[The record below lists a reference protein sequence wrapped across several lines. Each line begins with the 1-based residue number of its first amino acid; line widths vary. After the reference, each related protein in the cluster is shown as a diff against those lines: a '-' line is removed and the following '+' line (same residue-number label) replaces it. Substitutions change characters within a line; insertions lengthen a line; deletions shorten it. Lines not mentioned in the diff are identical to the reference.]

1 MEKEGITLGL
11 DMGTNSLGWAVV
23 DNSTNDLVSYHG
35 HPMWGVRMFSESSSA
50 EDRRKKRGARR
61 RYQRRRQRILLLREI
76 FQKEICDKDPY
87 FFYRMDQAF
96 YVSDDRTDE
105 GKGYLFE
112 NQKATKDFYNKYPTI
127 WHLRYDLVTNKE
139 KKDIRL
145 VYLAIHHI
153 LKYRGNFLHE
163 GDIEL
168 SAKPNDEL
176 NMFISCISSTY
187 EGNFEKEEDD
197 DNANWEKY
205 FVVEQINDNKFID
218 SLISIIDKYLDRSKK
233 ITEVVDLSKKRYELF
248 ADELI
253 QLVGEPKNILT
264 ELLPD
269 ALFKGTVDLSKNRIY
284 KEIYKN
290 LIDLDKKD
298 LKIIFNS
305 DDFENKISNLSSKL
319 KEISPLI
326 EGLIYLKS
334 IYNNYYFK
342 DFMKGSSSLSEA
354 FIKKYNENKKD
365 LKNLKSYYD
374 KYLSDKKNSMFR
386 DSKVNNNFVNY
397 IGHYSPNEKN
407 PDGKSWSEGE
417 IIKIEKKKSDY
428 SEFLNKLKEDLEDS
442 SLKKYPEAQKEA
454 DGFLKKIE
462 DNTLLQRLNNASNS
476 VIPMQFNKNELIAII
491 NNQKEYYPDLFTYSN
506 IKHIEQIFSFKREY
520 FIGPIDF
527 DKNNKSKFSWVVQK
541 ETALNKKQKIYPW
554 NFYDVVDKKE
564 TQKNFIQ
571 RMLNHC
577 TYLKG
582 ENDYCIPSSSI
593 SYQAFVCLQ
602 YVNKLRDSNNNLIS
616 VDAKQQLFK
625 DLFLS
630 NKTVTAKKIKEWMY
644 QHKLGNTASIPTCN
658 CNMSTYISF
667 KNLNKYKEH
676 EFLRLEQIKEID
688 EIVKLMMIF
697 SDKETRNDILKN
709 DYHFD
714 DEDIKQIKGFN
725 YKNWGRLSDRFLNG
739 IKIEYN
745 DEESNEHREYNSLNN
760 VLWFTNFN
768 LNEILFNSKFNF
780 HDEIEKYNEKQNID
794 FKESDD
800 DFLKNWMEKNLCVSP
815 IWTRSFV
822 QTYKLIKEVNELL
835 KEEGKEIS
843 YYSVECTRENKPD
856 KKGKETCSRYDRLLN
871 IFKDKGF
878 NKEARDQGVNVSTL
892 IKSLQENKDSI
903 NNSDHFL
910 LYFQQLGKDMYTLKP
925 ITDLD
930 EIGTNKAYDID
941 HIYPQSVLKDDSISN
956 RVLTKSTINRDFKKN
971 KFLSDPDCLLKLP
984 KEAFSFYKF
993 LFDNSLISRTKYNRL
1008 TEKDINF
1015 NSLESFIN
1023 RQKVATDQST
1033 KAIIELLKFLETNK
1047 YCERNNGMSRDEAR
1061 KEAEKHIIYS
1071 KAGIVSDFRKRYQ
1084 IYKSRIANNYHHAHD
1099 AYLNAVLGK
1108 TLKDYYDDKKI
1119 YLFGDELK
1127 RRIQKD
1133 GEYTIN
1139 PDNILSKIVRESKDH
1154 RVIWG
1159 GMKEIDFIKNNIQ
1172 NNFDIRETMY
1182 TYYGNTLIGEETVE
1196 GKKGKGKET
1205 IKSLTP
1211 NGNKMDLKKY
1221 GGYKQA
1227 SYPYFYL
1234 IEKNNGKAVICPI
1247 NSFYKDDSKIDRF
1260 IEENFF
1266 TEKEI
1271 MKSKGSNKPL
1281 FTKKLKLKIN
1291 TVILSPK
1298 DDTQHLRK
1306 MYITGSNHFNRDL
1319 HIKNGFDRNFQKED
1333 MQTIH
1338 MITKFIKVYESNDCF
1353 ENCNPRILFGVNEK
1367 SSAYIQLKKAEDCL
1381 LTDEDLKHLY
1391 NSIIEMWNKSIYSN
1405 PTTRNLIDKISC
1417 KYGHWFASEVL
1428 SKEQFINII
1437 YLLNEML
1444 KYLKTND
1451 SSILN
1456 LKTNYLKKGNKND
1469 EKKEKGEDCGEL
1481 SLSINLSK
1489 GMRIVSYSITGFKT
1503 KLLYKQE
1510 EETNKVKK

>member
-1 MEKEGITLGL
+1 MEKKGITLGL

-105 GKGYLFE
+105 GKGYLLE

-168 SAKPNDEL
+168 SAKPKDEL

-187 EGNFEKEEDD
+187 EGGFEREEDD

-205 FVVEQINDNKFID
+205 FAVEQINNDKFID
-218 SLISIIDKYLDRSKK
+218 SLISIIDKYLDRSNK
-233 ITEVVDLSKKRYELF
+233 ITEVVDPSKKRYELF

-253 QLVGEPKNILT
+253 RLVGEPKNILT

-269 ALFKGTVDLSKNRIY
+269 ALFKGTIDLSKNRIY

-290 LIDLDKKD
+290 QIDLDKKD

-342 DFMKGSSSLSEA
+342 DFMEGFSFLSEA
-354 FIKKYNENKKD
+354 FKKKYNENKKD
-365 LKNLKSYYD
+365 LKSLKSYYD

-386 DSKVNNNFVNY
+386 DNKVNNNFVNY

-428 SEFLNKLKEDLEDS
+428 SEFLNKLKEDLGD

-454 DGFLKKIE
+454 DYFLKKIE

-476 VIPMQFNKNELIAII
+476 VIPMQFNKKELDAII
-491 NNQKEYYPDLFTYSN
+491 NNQKEYYPDLFTDNN
-506 IKHIEQIFSFKREY
+506 ISHIEQIFSFKREY

-554 NFYDVVDKKE
+554 NFYYVVDKKE

-630 NKTVTAKKIKEWMY
+630 NKTVTAKGIKEWMY

-667 KNLNKYKEH
+667 KNLNKYKKY

-697 SDKETRNDILKN
+697 SDKETRDDILKN
-709 DYHFD
+709 DYHFG
-714 DEDIKQIKGFN
+714 DEDIKQIKGFS

-780 HDEIEKYNEKQNID
+780 HDEIEKYNENKYID
-794 FKESDD
+794 FKESD
-800 DFLKNWMEKNLCVSP
+800 DFLKNWMEKNVCVSP

-843 YYSVECTRENKPD
+843 YYSVECTRENKSD

-871 IFKDKGF
+871 IFKDKNF

-910 LYFQQLGKDMYTLKP
+910 LYFQQLGKDMYTLEP

-930 EIGTNKAYDID
+930 EIGTNKSYDID
-941 HIYPQSVLKDDSISN
+941 HIYPQSILKDDSISN

-971 KFLSDPDCLLKLP
+971 KFLSDPNCGLKLP
-984 KEAFSFYKF
+984 QEAFSFYKF

-1008 TEKDINF
+1008 TEKEINVD
-1015 NSLESFIN
+1015 SLESFIN

-1047 YCERNNGMSRDEAR
+1047 YCERNNEMSRDEAR

-1071 KAGIVSDFRKRYQ
+1071 KAGIVSDFRKKYQ

-1108 TLKDYYDDKKI
+1108 TLKEYYDDKKI

-1127 RRIQKD
+1127 KRIQND

-1139 PDNILSKIVRESKDH
+1139 PDNILSKRVRESKDH
-1154 RVIWG
+1154 HTIWG
-1159 GMKEIDFIKNNIQ
+1159 GIKEIDFIKNNIQ

-1182 TYYGNTLIGEETVE
+1182 TYYGNTLIGQETVE
-1196 GKKGKGKET
+1196 GKKGQGKET

-1227 SYPYFYL
+1227 SYPFFYL
-1234 IEKNNGKAVICPI
+1234 IEKNNDEAMICPI

-1266 TEKEI
+1266 KKDKKNTD
-1271 MKSKGSNKPL
+1271 KGKPL
-1281 FTKKLKLKIN
+1281 FKKILKLKIN
-1291 TVILSPK
+1291 TVILSSK
-1298 DDTQHLRK
+1298 DDNKHLRK
-1306 MYITGSNHFNRDL
+1306 MYITGSHHFDKDL
-1319 HIKNGFDRNFQKED
+1319 NIKNGFDRNFKKED
-1333 MQTIH
+1333 MRTIH
-1338 MITKFIKVYESNDCF
+1338 MITKFIKVYELNDCF
-1353 ENCNPRILFGVNEK
+1353 ENCNPRIEFGINENIN
-1367 SSAYIQLKKAEDCL
+1367 SYIQLKNGNDCFL
-1381 LTDEDLKHLY
+1381 IDEDIEHLY
-1391 NSIIEMWNKSIYSN
+1391 NSIFELWNKPMYNIA
-1405 PTTRNLIDKISC
+1405 TTRNLIEKISRN
-1417 KYGHWFASEVL
+1417 YDSWFKNRIL
-1428 SKEQFINII
+1428 SKERFINII
-1437 YLLNEML
+1437 YILNEML

-1451 SSILN
+1451 SST
-1456 LKTNYLKKGNKND
+1456 LKLKDNYLKDNKDNK
-1469 EKKEKGEDCGEL
+1469 EKKDKGKDAGDL
-1481 SLSINLSK
+1481 NLGIHLYK
-1489 GMRIVSYSITGFKT
+1489 GMKIVSYSITGFKT
-1503 KLLYKQE
+1503 KVLY
-1510 EETNKVKK
+1510 KVKK

>member
-1 MEKEGITLGL
+1 
-11 DMGTNSLGWAVV
+11 
-23 DNSTNDLVSYHG
+23 
-35 HPMWGVRMFSESSSA
+35 
-50 EDRRKKRGARR
+50 
-61 RYQRRRQRILLLREI
+61 
-76 FQKEICDKDPY
+76 
-87 FFYRMDQAF
+87 
-96 YVSDDRTDE
+96 
-105 GKGYLFE
+105 
-112 NQKATKDFYNKYPTI
+112 
-127 WHLRYDLVTNKE
+127 
-139 KKDIRL
+139 
-145 VYLAIHHI
+145 
-153 LKYRGNFLHE
+153 
-163 GDIEL
+163 
-168 SAKPNDEL
+168 
-176 NMFISCISSTY
+176 
-187 EGNFEKEEDD
+187 
-197 DNANWEKY
+197 
-205 FVVEQINDNKFID
+205 
-218 SLISIIDKYLDRSKK
+218 
-233 ITEVVDLSKKRYELF
+233 
-248 ADELI
+248 
-253 QLVGEPKNILT
+253 
-264 ELLPD
+264 
-269 ALFKGTVDLSKNRIY
+269 
-284 KEIYKN
+284 
-290 LIDLDKKD
+290 
-298 LKIIFNS
+298 
-305 DDFENKISNLSSKL
+305 
-319 KEISPLI
+319 
-326 EGLIYLKS
+326 
-334 IYNNYYFK
+334 
-342 DFMKGSSSLSEA
+342 
-354 FIKKYNENKKD
+354 
-365 LKNLKSYYD
+365 
-374 KYLSDKKNSMFR
+374 MFR
-386 DSKVNNNFVNY
+386 DNKVNNNFVNY

-428 SEFLNKLKEDLEDS
+428 FDFLNT
-442 SLKKYPEAQKEA
+442 LKKDLNSFLQNHPEAQKEA
-454 DGFLKKIE
+454 DYFLKKIE

-476 VIPMQFNKNELIAII
+476 VIPMQFNKKELDAII
-491 NNQKEYYPDLFTYSN
+491 NNQKEYYPDLFTVIN
-506 IKHIEQIFSFKREY
+506 INYIEQIFSFKREY
-520 FIGPIDF
+520 FIDPIDF

-625 DLFLS
+625 ELFLN
-630 NKTVTAKKIKEWMY
+630 NKTVTAKEIKEWMY

-667 KNLNKYKEH
+667 KNLNKYKKY

-709 DYHFD
+709 DYHFG

-739 IKIEYN
+739 IKIEYH

-780 HDEIEKYNEKQNID
+780 HDEIEKYNENRYID

-800 DFLKNWMEKNLCVSP
+800 DFLKNWMEKNVCVSP

-843 YYSVECTRENKPD
+843 YYSVECTRENKSD

-871 IFKDKGF
+871 IFKDKDF
-878 NKEARDQGVNVSTL
+878 NKEARDQGVNISTL

-910 LYFQQLGKDMYTLKP
+910 LYFQQLGKDMYTLEP

-941 HIYPQSVLKDDSISN
+941 HIYPQSILKDDSISN
-956 RVLTKSTINRDFKKN
+956 RVLTKSTINRDLKKN
-971 KFLSDPDCLLKLP
+971 KFLSDPNCGLKLP

-1008 TEKDINF
+1008 TEKEIHVD
-1015 NSLESFIN
+1015 SLESFIN

-1047 YCERNNGMSRDEAR
+1047 YSERNNEMSRDEAR

-1071 KAGIVSDFRKRYQ
+1071 KAGIVSDFRKKYQ

-1108 TLKDYYDDKKI
+1108 TLKEYYDDKKI

-1127 RRIQKD
+1127 KRIQND

-1139 PDNILSKIVRESKDH
+1139 PDNILSERVRESKDH
-1154 RVIWG
+1154 HIIWG
-1159 GMKEIDFIKNNIQ
+1159 GIKEIDFIKNNIQ

-1182 TYYGNTLIGEETVE
+1182 TYYGNTLIGQETVE
-1196 GKKGKGKET
+1196 GKKGQGKET

-1234 IEKNNGKAVICPI
+1234 IEKNNREAMICPI

-1266 TEKEI
+1266 KKDKKNTD
-1271 MKSKGSNKPL
+1271 KGKPL
-1281 FTKKLKLKIN
+1281 FKKILKLKIN

-1298 DDTQHLRK
+1298 DDNKHLRK
-1306 MYITGSNHFNRDL
+1306 MYITGSHHFDKDL
-1319 HIKNGFDRNFQKED
+1319 NIKNGFDRNFKKED
-1333 MQTIH
+1333 MRTIH
-1338 MITKFIKVYESNDCF
+1338 MITKFIKVYELNDCF
-1353 ENCNPRILFGVNEK
+1353 ENCNPRIEFGINENTN
-1367 SSAYIQLKKAEDCL
+1367 SYIQLKNGNDCFL
-1381 LTDEDLKHLY
+1381 IDEDIKHLY
-1391 NSIIEMWNKSIYSN
+1391 NSIFELWNKPMYNIA
-1405 PTTRNLIDKISC
+1405 TTRNLIEKISRN
-1417 KYGHWFASEVL
+1417 YDSWFKNRIL
-1428 SKEQFINII
+1428 SKERFINII
-1437 YLLNEML
+1437 YILNEML

-1451 SSILN
+1451 SST
-1456 LKTNYLKKGNKND
+1456 LKLKDNYLKDNKDNK
-1469 EKKEKGEDCGEL
+1469 EKKDKGKDAGEL
-1481 SLSINLSK
+1481 NFGIHLCK
-1489 GMRIVSYSITGFKT
+1489 GMKIVSYSITGFKT
-1503 KLLYKQE
+1503 KVLY
-1510 EETNKVKK
+1510 KVKK

>member
-1 MEKEGITLGL
+1 MEEKGITLGL

-35 HPMWGVRMFSESSSA
+35 HPMWGVRMFSESSPA

-76 FQKEICDKDPY
+76 FQKEICNKDPY

-105 GKGYLFE
+105 GKGYLLE

-163 GDIEL
+163 GDIKL

-197 DNANWEKY
+197 NANWEKY
-205 FVVEQINDNKFID
+205 FAVEQINNDKFID

-233 ITEVVDLSKKRYELF
+233 ITEVVDPSKKRYELF

-253 QLVGEPKNILT
+253 RLVGEPKNILT

-290 LIDLDKKD
+290 QIDLDKKD

-342 DFMKGSSSLSEA
+342 DFMKGYSSLSEA
-354 FIKKYNENKKD
+354 FIKKYNENKED
-365 LKNLKSYYD
+365 LKSLKNYYD

-386 DSKVNNNFVNY
+386 DNKVNNNFVNY

-428 SEFLNKLKEDLEDS
+428 SEFLNKLKEDLKDS
-442 SLKKYPEAQKEA
+442 LNKYHEAQKEA

-476 VIPMQFNKNELIAII
+476 VIPMQFNKKELVAII
-491 NNQKEYYPDLFTYSN
+491 NNQKEYYPDLFTDSN
-506 IKHIEQIFSFKREY
+506 ISHIEQIFSFKREY

-630 NKTVTAKKIKEWMY
+630 NKTITAKEIKEWMY
-644 QHKLGNTASIPTCN
+644 QHKLGNTASIPPCN

-667 KNLNKYKEH
+667 KNLNKYKKY

-745 DEESNEHREYNSLNN
+745 NEESNEHREYNSLNN

-780 HDEIEKYNEKQNID
+780 HDEIEKYNENQNID

-800 DFLKNWMEKNLCVSP
+800 DFLKKWMEKNVCVSP

-878 NKEARDQGVNVSTL
+878 NKEARDQGINVSTL
-892 IKSLQENKDSI
+892 IKSLQDNKDSI
-903 NNSDHFL
+903 NNSDYFL

-1008 TEKDINF
+1008 TEKEINF

-1047 YCERNNGMSRDEAR
+1047 YCERNNEMSRDEAR

-1127 RRIQKD
+1127 KRIQKD
-1133 GEYTIN
+1133 KEYTIN
-1139 PDNILSKIVRESKDH
+1139 PDNILSENTREAKDH
-1154 RVIWG
+1154 RIIWNG
-1159 GMKEIDFIKNNIQ
+1159 IKEIDLIKNNIQ

-1211 NGNKMDLKKY
+1211 NGNRMDLKKY
-1221 GGYKQA
+1221 GGYKQV

-1234 IEKNNGKAVICPI
+1234 IEKNNREAMICPV
-1247 NSFYKDDSKIDRF
+1247 NSFYKDDNKIDEF
-1260 IEENFF
+1260 IEDNFF

-1306 MYITGSNHFNRDL
+1306 MYITGSNHFNKDL

-1405 PTTRNLIDKISC
+1405 RTTRNLIDKISC

-1451 SSILN
+1451 SSTLN
-1456 LKTNYLKKGNKND
+1456 LKTNYLRKGNKND
-1469 EKKEKGEDCGEL
+1469 EKKEKGEDCGGL

-1503 KLLYKQE
+1503 ELLYKVKE
-1510 EETNKVKK
+1510 KVKE

>member
-1 MEKEGITLGL
+1 
-11 DMGTNSLGWAVV
+11 
-23 DNSTNDLVSYHG
+23 
-35 HPMWGVRMFSESSSA
+35 
-50 EDRRKKRGARR
+50 
-61 RYQRRRQRILLLREI
+61 
-76 FQKEICDKDPY
+76 
-87 FFYRMDQAF
+87 
-96 YVSDDRTDE
+96 
-105 GKGYLFE
+105 
-112 NQKATKDFYNKYPTI
+112 
-127 WHLRYDLVTNKE
+127 
-139 KKDIRL
+139 
-145 VYLAIHHI
+145 
-153 LKYRGNFLHE
+153 
-163 GDIEL
+163 
-168 SAKPNDEL
+168 
-176 NMFISCISSTY
+176 
-187 EGNFEKEEDD
+187 
-197 DNANWEKY
+197 
-205 FVVEQINDNKFID
+205 
-218 SLISIIDKYLDRSKK
+218 
-233 ITEVVDLSKKRYELF
+233 
-248 ADELI
+248 
-253 QLVGEPKNILT
+253 
-264 ELLPD
+264 
-269 ALFKGTVDLSKNRIY
+269 
-284 KEIYKN
+284 
-290 LIDLDKKD
+290 
-298 LKIIFNS
+298 
-305 DDFENKISNLSSKL
+305 
-319 KEISPLI
+319 
-326 EGLIYLKS
+326 
-334 IYNNYYFK
+334 
-342 DFMKGSSSLSEA
+342 MKGSSSLSEA

-365 LKNLKSYYD
+365 LKSLKSYYD

-386 DSKVNNNFVNY
+386 DNKVNNNFVNY

-417 IIKIEKKKSDY
+417 ITKIEKKSDY
-428 SEFLNKLKEDLEDS
+428 FDFLNT
-442 SLKKYPEAQKEA
+442 LKKDLNSSFQNHPEAQKEA
-454 DGFLKKIE
+454 DYFLKKIE

-476 VIPMQFNKNELIAII
+476 VIPMQFNKKELVEII
-491 NNQKEYYPDLFTYSN
+491 NNQKEYYPDLFTDIN
-506 IKHIEQIFSFKREY
+506 ISHIEQIFSFKREY

-625 DLFLS
+625 DLFLN
-630 NKTVTAKKIKEWMY
+630 NKTVTAKEIKEWMY

-667 KNLNKYKEH
+667 KNLNKYKKY

-709 DYHFD
+709 DYHFG

-780 HDEIEKYNEKQNID
+780 HDEIEKYNENKYID

-800 DFLKNWMEKNLCVSP
+800 DFLKNWMEKNVCVSP

-843 YYSVECTRENKPD
+843 YYSVECTRENKSD

-871 IFKDKGF
+871 ILKDKDF

-903 NNSDHFL
+903 NNSNHFL
-910 LYFQQLGKDMYTLKP
+910 LYFQQLGKDMYTLEP

-941 HIYPQSVLKDDSISN
+941 HIYPQSILKDDSISN
-956 RVLTKSTINRDFKKN
+956 RVLTKSTINRDLKKN
-971 KFLSDPDCLLKLP
+971 KFLSDPNCGLKLP

-1008 TEKDINF
+1008 TEKEIHVD
-1015 NSLESFIN
+1015 SLESFIN

-1033 KAIIELLKFLETNK
+1033 KAVIELLKFLETNK
-1047 YCERNNGMSRDEAR
+1047 YCERNNEMSRDEAR

-1071 KAGIVSDFRKRYQ
+1071 KAGIVSDFRKKYQ

-1108 TLKDYYDDKKI
+1108 TLKEYYDDKKI

-1127 RRIQKD
+1127 RRIQND

-1139 PDNILSKIVRESKDH
+1139 PDNILSERVRESKNH
-1154 RVIWG
+1154 HIIWG
-1159 GMKEIDFIKNNIQ
+1159 GIKEIDFIKNNIQ

-1182 TYYGNTLIGEETVE
+1182 TYYGNTLIGQETVE
-1196 GKKGKGKET
+1196 GKKGQGKET

-1234 IEKNNGKAVICPI
+1234 IEKNNGEAMICPI

-1266 TEKEI
+1266 KKDKKNTD
-1271 MKSKGSNKPL
+1271 KGKPL

-1291 TVILSPK
+1291 TVILSPM
-1298 DDTQHLRK
+1298 DDNKHLRK
-1306 MYITGSNHFNRDL
+1306 MYITGSNHFDKDL
-1319 HIKNGFDRNFQKED
+1319 HIKNGFDRNFKKED
-1333 MQTIH
+1333 MRTIH
-1338 MITKFIKVYESNDCF
+1338 MITKFIKVYELNDCF
-1353 ENCNPRILFGVNEK
+1353 ENCNPRIEFGINENTN
-1367 SSAYIQLKKAEDCL
+1367 SYIQLKNGNDCFL
-1381 LTDEDLKHLY
+1381 IDEDIEHLY
-1391 NSIIEMWNKSIYSN
+1391 NSIFELWNKPMYNIA
-1405 PTTRNLIDKISC
+1405 TTRNLIEKISRN
-1417 KYGHWFASEVL
+1417 YDSWFKNRIL
-1428 SKEQFINII
+1428 SKERFINII
-1437 YLLNEML
+1437 YILNEML

-1451 SSILN
+1451 SST
-1456 LKTNYLKKGNKND
+1456 LKLKDNYLKDNKDNKD
-1469 EKKEKGEDCGEL
+1469 NKEKKDKEKDAGDL
-1481 SLSINLSK
+1481 NLGIQLYK
-1489 GMRIVSYSITGFKT
+1489 GMKIVSYSITGFKT
-1503 KLLYKQE
+1503 KVLY
-1510 EETNKVKK
+1510 KVKK

>member
-1 MEKEGITLGL
+1 
-11 DMGTNSLGWAVV
+11 
-23 DNSTNDLVSYHG
+23 
-35 HPMWGVRMFSESSSA
+35 
-50 EDRRKKRGARR
+50 
-61 RYQRRRQRILLLREI
+61 
-76 FQKEICDKDPY
+76 
-87 FFYRMDQAF
+87 
-96 YVSDDRTDE
+96 
-105 GKGYLFE
+105 
-112 NQKATKDFYNKYPTI
+112 
-127 WHLRYDLVTNKE
+127 
-139 KKDIRL
+139 
-145 VYLAIHHI
+145 
-153 LKYRGNFLHE
+153 
-163 GDIEL
+163 
-168 SAKPNDEL
+168 
-176 NMFISCISSTY
+176 
-187 EGNFEKEEDD
+187 
-197 DNANWEKY
+197 
-205 FVVEQINDNKFID
+205 
-218 SLISIIDKYLDRSKK
+218 
-233 ITEVVDLSKKRYELF
+233 
-248 ADELI
+248 
-253 QLVGEPKNILT
+253 
-264 ELLPD
+264 
-269 ALFKGTVDLSKNRIY
+269 
-284 KEIYKN
+284 
-290 LIDLDKKD
+290 
-298 LKIIFNS
+298 
-305 DDFENKISNLSSKL
+305 
-319 KEISPLI
+319 
-326 EGLIYLKS
+326 
-334 IYNNYYFK
+334 
-342 DFMKGSSSLSEA
+342 
-354 FIKKYNENKKD
+354 
-365 LKNLKSYYD
+365 
-374 KYLSDKKNSMFR
+374 
-386 DSKVNNNFVNY
+386 
-397 IGHYSPNEKN
+397 
-407 PDGKSWSEGE
+407 
-417 IIKIEKKKSDY
+417 
-428 SEFLNKLKEDLEDS
+428 
-442 SLKKYPEAQKEA
+442 
-454 DGFLKKIE
+454 
-462 DNTLLQRLNNASNS
+462 
-476 VIPMQFNKNELIAII
+476 
-491 NNQKEYYPDLFTYSN
+491 
-506 IKHIEQIFSFKREY
+506 
-520 FIGPIDF
+520 
-527 DKNNKSKFSWVVQK
+527 
-541 ETALNKKQKIYPW
+541 
-554 NFYDVVDKKE
+554 
-564 TQKNFIQ
+564 
-571 RMLNHC
+571 
-577 TYLKG
+577 
-582 ENDYCIPSSSI
+582 
-593 SYQAFVCLQ
+593 
-602 YVNKLRDSNNNLIS
+602 
-616 VDAKQQLFK
+616 
-625 DLFLS
+625 
-630 NKTVTAKKIKEWMY
+630 
-644 QHKLGNTASIPTCN
+644 
-658 CNMSTYISF
+658 
-667 KNLNKYKEH
+667 
-676 EFLRLEQIKEID
+676 
-688 EIVKLMMIF
+688 
-697 SDKETRNDILKN
+697 
-709 DYHFD
+709 
-714 DEDIKQIKGFN
+714 
-725 YKNWGRLSDRFLNG
+725 
-739 IKIEYN
+739 
-745 DEESNEHREYNSLNN
+745 
-760 VLWFTNFN
+760 
-768 LNEILFNSKFNF
+768 
-780 HDEIEKYNEKQNID
+780 
-794 FKESDD
+794 
-800 DFLKNWMEKNLCVSP
+800 
-815 IWTRSFV
+815 
-822 QTYKLIKEVNELL
+822 
-835 KEEGKEIS
+835 
-843 YYSVECTRENKPD
+843 
-856 KKGKETCSRYDRLLN
+856 
-871 IFKDKGF
+871 
-878 NKEARDQGVNVSTL
+878 
-892 IKSLQENKDSI
+892 
-903 NNSDHFL
+903 
-910 LYFQQLGKDMYTLKP
+910 MYTLKP

-1008 TEKDINF
+1008 TEKEINF

-1047 YCERNNGMSRDEAR
+1047 YCERNNEMSRDEAR

-1099 AYLNAVLGK
+1099 AYLNAMLGK

-1139 PDNILSKIVRESKDH
+1139 PDNILSERIRESKDH

-1451 SSILN
+1451 SSTLN
-1456 LKTNYLKKGNKND
+1456 LKTNYLREGNKND

>member
-1 MEKEGITLGL
+1 
-11 DMGTNSLGWAVV
+11 
-23 DNSTNDLVSYHG
+23 
-35 HPMWGVRMFSESSSA
+35 
-50 EDRRKKRGARR
+50 
-61 RYQRRRQRILLLREI
+61 
-76 FQKEICDKDPY
+76 
-87 FFYRMDQAF
+87 
-96 YVSDDRTDE
+96 
-105 GKGYLFE
+105 
-112 NQKATKDFYNKYPTI
+112 
-127 WHLRYDLVTNKE
+127 
-139 KKDIRL
+139 
-145 VYLAIHHI
+145 
-153 LKYRGNFLHE
+153 
-163 GDIEL
+163 
-168 SAKPNDEL
+168 
-176 NMFISCISSTY
+176 
-187 EGNFEKEEDD
+187 
-197 DNANWEKY
+197 
-205 FVVEQINDNKFID
+205 
-218 SLISIIDKYLDRSKK
+218 
-233 ITEVVDLSKKRYELF
+233 
-248 ADELI
+248 
-253 QLVGEPKNILT
+253 
-264 ELLPD
+264 
-269 ALFKGTVDLSKNRIY
+269 
-284 KEIYKN
+284 
-290 LIDLDKKD
+290 
-298 LKIIFNS
+298 
-305 DDFENKISNLSSKL
+305 
-319 KEISPLI
+319 
-326 EGLIYLKS
+326 
-334 IYNNYYFK
+334 
-342 DFMKGSSSLSEA
+342 
-354 FIKKYNENKKD
+354 
-365 LKNLKSYYD
+365 
-374 KYLSDKKNSMFR
+374 
-386 DSKVNNNFVNY
+386 
-397 IGHYSPNEKN
+397 
-407 PDGKSWSEGE
+407 
-417 IIKIEKKKSDY
+417 
-428 SEFLNKLKEDLEDS
+428 
-442 SLKKYPEAQKEA
+442 
-454 DGFLKKIE
+454 
-462 DNTLLQRLNNASNS
+462 
-476 VIPMQFNKNELIAII
+476 MQFNKKELVAII
-491 NNQKEYYPDLFTYSN
+491 NNQKEYYPDLFTDIN
-506 IKHIEQIFSFKREY
+506 IRHIEQIFSFKREY

-630 NKTVTAKKIKEWMY
+630 NKTVTAKEIKEWMY

-780 HDEIEKYNEKQNID
+780 HDEIEKYNENQNID

-800 DFLKNWMEKNLCVSP
+800 DFLKNWMEKNVCVSP

-892 IKSLQENKDSI
+892 IKSLQDNKDSI

-910 LYFQQLGKDMYTLKP
+910 LYFQQLGKDMYTLEP

-941 HIYPQSVLKDDSISN
+941 HIYPQSILKDDSISN

-1008 TEKDINF
+1008 TEKEIHVD
-1015 NSLESFIN
+1015 SLESFIN

-1047 YCERNNGMSRDEAR
+1047 YCERNNEMSRDEAR

-1127 RRIQKD
+1127 KRIQKD
-1133 GEYTIN
+1133 KEYTIN
-1139 PDNILSKIVRESKDH
+1139 PDNILSENTREAKDH
-1154 RVIWG
+1154 RIIWNG
-1159 GMKEIDFIKNNIQ
+1159 IKEIDLIKNNIQ

-1211 NGNKMDLKKY
+1211 NGNRMDLKKY
-1221 GGYKQA
+1221 GGYKQV

-1234 IEKNNGKAVICPI
+1234 IEKNNREAMICPV
-1247 NSFYKDDSKIDRF
+1247 NSFYKDDNKIDEF
-1260 IEENFF
+1260 IEDNFF

-1306 MYITGSNHFNRDL
+1306 MYITGSNHFNKDL

-1405 PTTRNLIDKISC
+1405 RTTRNLIDKISC

-1451 SSILN
+1451 SSTLN
-1456 LKTNYLKKGNKND
+1456 LKTNYLRKGNKND
-1469 EKKEKGEDCGEL
+1469 EKKEKGEDCGGL

-1503 KLLYKQE
+1503 ELLYKVKE
-1510 EETNKVKK
+1510 KVKE

>member
-1 MEKEGITLGL
+1 MKEKGITLGL

-23 DNSTNDLVSYHG
+23 DNSTNDLVLYHG

-50 EDRRKKRGARR
+50 EDRRKKRLARR

-105 GKGYLFE
+105 GKGYLLE
-112 NQKATKDFYNKYPTI
+112 NQKATTDFYNKYPTI

-139 KKDIRL
+139 KTDIRL

-163 GDIEL
+163 GAIEL
-168 SAKPNDEL
+168 SAKPKDEL

-187 EGNFEKEEDD
+187 EGGFEREEDD

-205 FVVEQINDNKFID
+205 FAVEQINNDKFID

-233 ITEVVDLSKKRYELF
+233 ITEVVDPSKKRYELF

-253 QLVGEPKNILT
+253 RLVGEPKNILS

-269 ALFKGTVDLSKNRIY
+269 ALFKGTVDLSRNRIY

-290 LIDLDKKD
+290 QIDLDKKD

-305 DDFENKISNLSSKL
+305 DDFENKISTLSSKL

-326 EGLIYLKS
+326 EGLIYSKS
-334 IYNNYYFK
+334 IYNYYYFK

-365 LKNLKSYYD
+365 LKSLKSYYD

-386 DSKVNNNFVNY
+386 DNKVNNNFVNY
-397 IGHYSPNEKN
+397 VGHYSPNEKN

-428 SEFLNKLKEDLEDS
+428 FDFLNTLKKDLNSS
-442 SLKKYPEAQKEA
+442 SLQNHPEAQKEA
-454 DGFLKKIE
+454 DYFLKKIE

-476 VIPMQFNKNELIAII
+476 VIPMQFNKKELVEII
-491 NNQKEYYPDLFTYSN
+491 NNQKEYYPDLFTDIN
-506 IKHIEQIFSFKREY
+506 INHIEQIFSFKREY

-630 NKTVTAKKIKEWMY
+630 NKTVTAKEIKEWMY

-667 KNLNKYKEH
+667 KNLNKYKKY

-780 HDEIEKYNEKQNID
+780 HDEIEKYNENKYID
-794 FKESDD
+794 LKESDD
-800 DFLKNWMEKNLCVSP
+800 DFLKNWMEKNVCVSP

-843 YYSVECTRENKPD
+843 YYSVECTRENKSD

-871 IFKDKGF
+871 IFKNKDF

-930 EIGTNKAYDID
+930 EIGTNKTYDID
-941 HIYPQSVLKDDSISN
+941 HIYPQSILKDDSISN
-956 RVLTKSTINRDFKKN
+956 RVLTKSTINRDLKKN
-971 KFLSDPDCLLKLP
+971 KFLSDPNCGLKLT

-1008 TEKDINF
+1008 TEKEIHVD
-1015 NSLESFIN
+1015 SLESFIN

-1047 YCERNNGMSRDEAR
+1047 YCERNNEMSRDEAR

-1071 KAGIVSDFRKRYQ
+1071 KAGIVSDFRKKYQ

-1108 TLKDYYDDKKI
+1108 TLKEYYDDKKI

-1127 RRIQKD
+1127 KRIQND

-1139 PDNILSKIVRESKDH
+1139 PDNILSERVRESKDH
-1154 RVIWG
+1154 HIIWG
-1159 GMKEIDFIKNNIQ
+1159 GIKEIDFIKNNIQ

-1182 TYYGNTLIGEETVE
+1182 TYYGNTLIGQETVE
-1196 GKKGKGKET
+1196 GKKGQGKET

-1221 GGYKQA
+1221 GGYKKA

-1234 IEKNNGKAVICPI
+1234 IEKNNGEAMICPI
-1247 NSFYKDDSKIDRF
+1247 NSFYKDDSRIDRF

-1266 TEKEI
+1266 KKDKKNTD
-1271 MKSKGSNKPL
+1271 KGKPL
-1281 FTKKLKLKIN
+1281 FKKILKLKIN

-1298 DDTQHLRK
+1298 DDNKHLRK
-1306 MYITGSNHFNRDL
+1306 MYITGSHHFDKDL
-1319 HIKNGFDRNFQKED
+1319 NIKNGFDRNFKKED
-1333 MQTIH
+1333 MRTIH
-1338 MITKFIKVYESNDCF
+1338 MITKFIKVYELNDCF
-1353 ENCNPRILFGVNEK
+1353 ENCNPRIEFGINENTN
-1367 SSAYIQLKKAEDCL
+1367 SYIQLKNGNDCFL
-1381 LTDEDLKHLY
+1381 IDEDIKHLY
-1391 NSIIEMWNKSIYSN
+1391 NSIFELWNKPMYNIA
-1405 PTTRNLIDKISC
+1405 TTRNLIEKISRN
-1417 KYGHWFASEVL
+1417 YDSWFKNRIL
-1428 SKEQFINII
+1428 SKERFINII
-1437 YLLNEML
+1437 YILNEML

-1451 SSILN
+1451 SST
-1456 LKTNYLKKGNKND
+1456 LKLKDNYLKDNK
-1469 EKKEKGEDCGEL
+1469 EKKDKGKDAGDL
-1481 SLSINLSK
+1481 NLGINLYK
-1489 GMRIVSYSITGFKT
+1489 GMKIVSYSITGFKT
-1503 KLLYKQE
+1503 KVLYK
-1510 EETNKVKK
+1510 VKN

>member
-1 MEKEGITLGL
+1 MEEKGITLGL

-105 GKGYLFE
+105 GKGYLLE

-163 GDIEL
+163 GAIEL

-187 EGNFEKEEDD
+187 EGGFEREEDD

-218 SLISIIDKYLDRSKK
+218 SLISKIDKYLDRSKK
-233 ITEVVDLSKKRYELF
+233 ITEVVDPSKKRYELF

-253 QLVGEPKNILT
+253 RLVGEPKNILT

-290 LIDLDKKD
+290 QIDLDKKD

-365 LKNLKSYYD
+365 LKSLKSYYD

-386 DSKVNNNFVNY
+386 DNKVNNNFVNY

-417 IIKIEKKKSDY
+417 ITKIEKKSDY
-428 SEFLNKLKEDLEDS
+428 FDFLNT
-442 SLKKYPEAQKEA
+442 LKKDLNSSFQNHPEAQKEA
-454 DGFLKKIE
+454 DYFLKKIE

-476 VIPMQFNKNELIAII
+476 VIPMQFNKKELVEII
-491 NNQKEYYPDLFTYSN
+491 NNQKEYYPDLFTDIN
-506 IKHIEQIFSFKREY
+506 ISHIEQIFSFKREY

-625 DLFLS
+625 DLFLN
-630 NKTVTAKKIKEWMY
+630 NKTVTAKEIKEWMY

-667 KNLNKYKEH
+667 KNLNKYKKY

-688 EIVKLMMIF
+688 EIVKLMMFF

-709 DYHFD
+709 DYHFG

-780 HDEIEKYNEKQNID
+780 HDEIEKYNENKYID

-800 DFLKNWMEKNLCVSP
+800 DFLKNWMEKNVCVSP

-843 YYSVECTRENKPD
+843 YYSVECTRENKSD

-871 IFKDKGF
+871 IFKDKDF

-903 NNSDHFL
+903 NNSNHFL
-910 LYFQQLGKDMYTLKP
+910 LYFQQLGKDMYTLEP

-941 HIYPQSVLKDDSISN
+941 HIYPQSILKDDSISN
-956 RVLTKSTINRDFKKN
+956 RVLTKSTINRDLKKN
-971 KFLSDPDCLLKLP
+971 KFLSDPNCGLKLP

-1008 TEKDINF
+1008 TEKEIHVD
-1015 NSLESFIN
+1015 SLESFIN

-1033 KAIIELLKFLETNK
+1033 KAVIELLKFLETNK
-1047 YCERNNGMSRDEAR
+1047 YCERNNEMSRDEAR

-1071 KAGIVSDFRKRYQ
+1071 KAGIVSDFRKKYQ

-1108 TLKDYYDDKKI
+1108 TLKEYYDDKKI

-1127 RRIQKD
+1127 RRIQND

-1139 PDNILSKIVRESKDH
+1139 PDNILSERVRESKNH
-1154 RVIWG
+1154 HIIWG
-1159 GMKEIDFIKNNIQ
+1159 GIKEIDFIKNNIQ

-1182 TYYGNTLIGEETVE
+1182 TYYGNTLIGQETVE
-1196 GKKGKGKET
+1196 GKKGQGKET

-1234 IEKNNGKAVICPI
+1234 IEKNNGEAMICPI

-1266 TEKEI
+1266 KKDKKNTD
-1271 MKSKGSNKPL
+1271 KGKPL

-1298 DDTQHLRK
+1298 DDNKHLRK
-1306 MYITGSNHFNRDL
+1306 MYITGSNHFDKDL
-1319 HIKNGFDRNFQKED
+1319 HIKNGFDRNFKKED
-1333 MQTIH
+1333 MRTIH
-1338 MITKFIKVYESNDCF
+1338 MITKFIKVYELNDCF
-1353 ENCNPRILFGVNEK
+1353 ENCNPRIEFGINENTN
-1367 SSAYIQLKKAEDCL
+1367 SYIQLKNGNDCFL
-1381 LTDEDLKHLY
+1381 IDEDIEHLY
-1391 NSIIEMWNKSIYSN
+1391 NSIFELWNKPMYNIA
-1405 PTTRNLIDKISC
+1405 TTRNLIEKISRN
-1417 KYGHWFASEVL
+1417 YDSWFKNRIL
-1428 SKEQFINII
+1428 SKERFINII
-1437 YLLNEML
+1437 YILNEML

-1451 SSILN
+1451 SST
-1456 LKTNYLKKGNKND
+1456 LKLKDNYLKDNKDNKD
-1469 EKKEKGEDCGEL
+1469 NKEKKDKGKDAGDL
-1481 SLSINLSK
+1481 NLGIQLYK
-1489 GMRIVSYSITGFKT
+1489 GMKIVSYSITGFKT
-1503 KLLYKQE
+1503 KVLY
-1510 EETNKVKK
+1510 KVKK

>member
-1 MEKEGITLGL
+1 MKEKAITLGL

-50 EDRRKKRGARR
+50 EDRRKKRVARR

-105 GKGYLFE
+105 GKGYLLE

-163 GDIEL
+163 GAIEL

-187 EGNFEKEEDD
+187 EGGFEKEEDD

-205 FVVEQINDNKFID
+205 FVVEQINNDKFID

-233 ITEVVDLSKKRYELF
+233 ITEVVDPSKKRYELF
-248 ADELI
+248 ANELI
-253 QLVGEPKNILT
+253 RLVGEPKNILT

-269 ALFKGTVDLSKNRIY
+269 ALFKGTIDLSKNRIY

-290 LIDLDKKD
+290 QIDLDKKD

-326 EGLIYLKS
+326 EGLINLKS

-365 LKNLKSYYD
+365 LKSLKSYYD

-386 DSKVNNNFVNY
+386 DNKVNNNFVNY

-417 IIKIEKKKSDY
+417 LIKIEKRKSDY
-428 SEFLNKLKEDLEDS
+428 FDFLNTLKKDLTSS
-442 SLKKYPEAQKEA
+442 SLQNHPEAQKEA
-454 DGFLKKIE
+454 DYFLKKIE

-476 VIPMQFNKNELIAII
+476 VIPMQFNKKELVEII
-491 NNQKEYYPDLFTYSN
+491 NNQKEYYPDLFTDIN
-506 IKHIEQIFSFKREY
+506 ISHIEQIFSFKREY

-630 NKTVTAKKIKEWMY
+630 NKTVTAKGIKEWMY

-667 KNLNKYKEH
+667 KNLNKYKKY

-709 DYHFD
+709 DYHFG
-714 DEDIKQIKGFN
+714 DEDIKQIKGFS

-768 LNEILFNSKFNF
+768 LNEILFNSRFNF
-780 HDEIEKYNEKQNID
+780 HDEIEKYNENKYID
-794 FKESDD
+794 LKESDD
-800 DFLKNWMEKNLCVSP
+800 DFLKNWMEKNVCVSP

-843 YYSVECTRENKPD
+843 YYSVECTRENKSD

-871 IFKDKGF
+871 IFKGKDF
-878 NKEARDQGVNVSTL
+878 NKEARDQGINVSTL

-910 LYFQQLGKDMYTLKP
+910 LYFQQLGKDMYTLEP

-941 HIYPQSVLKDDSISN
+941 HIYPQSILKDDSISN

-971 KFLSDPDCLLKLP
+971 KFLSDPNCGLKLT

-1008 TEKDINF
+1008 TEKEINVD
-1015 NSLESFIN
+1015 SLESFIN

-1047 YCERNNGMSRDEAR
+1047 YCERNNEMSRDEAR

-1071 KAGIVSDFRKRYQ
+1071 KAGIVSDFRKKYQ

-1108 TLKDYYDDKKI
+1108 TLKEYYDDKKI

-1127 RRIQKD
+1127 KRIQND

-1139 PDNILSKIVRESKDH
+1139 PDNILSKRVRESKDH
-1154 RVIWG
+1154 HIIWG
-1159 GMKEIDFIKNNIQ
+1159 GIKEIDFIKNNIQ

-1182 TYYGNTLIGEETVE
+1182 TYYGNTLIGQETVE
-1196 GKKGKGKET
+1196 GKKGQGKET

-1234 IEKNNGKAVICPI
+1234 IEKNNGEAMICPI

-1266 TEKEI
+1266 KKDKKNTD
-1271 MKSKGSNKPL
+1271 KGKPL
-1281 FTKKLKLKIN
+1281 FKKILKLKIN

-1298 DDTQHLRK
+1298 DDNKHLRK
-1306 MYITGSNHFNRDL
+1306 MYITGSNHFDKDL
-1319 HIKNGFDRNFQKED
+1319 HIKNGFDRNFKKED
-1333 MQTIH
+1333 MRTIH
-1338 MITKFIKVYESNDCF
+1338 MITKFIKVYELNDCF
-1353 ENCNPRILFGVNEK
+1353 ENCNPRIEFGINENTN
-1367 SSAYIQLKKAEDCL
+1367 SYIQLKNGNDCFL
-1381 LTDEDLKHLY
+1381 IDEDIEHLY
-1391 NSIIEMWNKSIYSN
+1391 NSIFELWNKPMYNIT
-1405 PTTRNLIDKISC
+1405 TTRTLIEKISRN
-1417 KYGHWFASEVL
+1417 YDSWFKNRIL
-1428 SKEQFINII
+1428 SKERFINII
-1437 YLLNEML
+1437 YILNEML

-1451 SSILN
+1451 SST
-1456 LKTNYLKKGNKND
+1456 LKLKDNYLKDNKDNK
-1469 EKKEKGEDCGEL
+1469 EKKDKGKDAGDL
-1481 SLSINLSK
+1481 NLGIHLYK
-1489 GMRIVSYSITGFKT
+1489 GMKIVSYSITGFKT
-1503 KLLYKQE
+1503 KVLY
-1510 EETNKVKK
+1510 KVKK

>member
-1 MEKEGITLGL
+1 MEKKGITLGL

-105 GKGYLFE
+105 GKGYLLE

-168 SAKPNDEL
+168 SAKPKDEL

-187 EGNFEKEEDD
+187 EGGFEREEDD

-205 FVVEQINDNKFID
+205 FAVEQINNDKFID
-218 SLISIIDKYLDRSKK
+218 SLISIIDKYLDRSNK
-233 ITEVVDLSKKRYELF
+233 ITEVVDPSKKRYELF

-253 QLVGEPKNILT
+253 RLVGEPKNILT

-269 ALFKGTVDLSKNRIY
+269 ALFKGTIDLSKNRIY

-290 LIDLDKKD
+290 QIDLDKKD

-342 DFMKGSSSLSEA
+342 DFMEGSSFLSEA
-354 FIKKYNENKKD
+354 FKKKYNENKKD
-365 LKNLKSYYD
+365 LKSLKSYYD

-386 DSKVNNNFVNY
+386 DNKVNNNFVNY

-428 SEFLNKLKEDLEDS
+428 FDFLNT
-442 SLKKYPEAQKEA
+442 LKKDLNSFLENHPEAQKEA
-454 DGFLKKIE
+454 DYFLKKIE

-476 VIPMQFNKNELIAII
+476 VIPMQFNKKELDAII
-491 NNQKEYYPDLFTYSN
+491 NNQKEYYPDLFTDNN
-506 IKHIEQIFSFKREY
+506 ISHIEQIFSFKREY

-554 NFYDVVDKKE
+554 NFYYVVDKKE

-630 NKTVTAKKIKEWMY
+630 NKTVTAKGIKEWMY

-667 KNLNKYKEH
+667 KNLNKYKKY

-697 SDKETRNDILKN
+697 SDKETRDDILKN
-709 DYHFD
+709 DYHFG
-714 DEDIKQIKGFN
+714 DEDIKQIKGFS

-780 HDEIEKYNEKQNID
+780 HDEIEKYNENKYID
-794 FKESDD
+794 FKESD
-800 DFLKNWMEKNLCVSP
+800 DFLKNWMEKNVCVSP

-843 YYSVECTRENKPD
+843 YYSVECTRENKSD

-871 IFKDKGF
+871 IFKDKDF

-910 LYFQQLGKDMYTLKP
+910 LYFQQLGKDMYTLEP

-930 EIGTNKAYDID
+930 EIGTNKSYDID
-941 HIYPQSVLKDDSISN
+941 HIYPQSILKDDSISN

-971 KFLSDPDCLLKLP
+971 KFLSDPNCGLKLP
-984 KEAFSFYKF
+984 QEAFSFYKF

-1008 TEKDINF
+1008 TEKEINVD
-1015 NSLESFIN
+1015 SLESFIN

-1047 YCERNNGMSRDEAR
+1047 YCERNNEMSRDEAR

-1071 KAGIVSDFRKRYQ
+1071 KAGIVSDFRKKYQ

-1108 TLKDYYDDKKI
+1108 TLKEYYDDKKI

-1127 RRIQKD
+1127 KRIQND

-1139 PDNILSKIVRESKDH
+1139 PDNILSKRVRESKDH
-1154 RVIWG
+1154 HTIWG
-1159 GMKEIDFIKNNIQ
+1159 GIKEIDFIKNNIQ

-1182 TYYGNTLIGEETVE
+1182 TYYGNTLIGQETVE
-1196 GKKGKGKET
+1196 GKKGQGKET

-1227 SYPYFYL
+1227 SYPFFYL
-1234 IEKNNGKAVICPI
+1234 IEKNNDEAMICPI

-1266 TEKEI
+1266 KKDKKNTD
-1271 MKSKGSNKPL
+1271 KGKPL
-1281 FTKKLKLKIN
+1281 FKKILKLKIN
-1291 TVILSPK
+1291 TVILSSK
-1298 DDTQHLRK
+1298 DDNKHLRK
-1306 MYITGSNHFNRDL
+1306 MYITGSHHFDKDL
-1319 HIKNGFDRNFQKED
+1319 NIKNGFDRNFKKED
-1333 MQTIH
+1333 MRTIH
-1338 MITKFIKVYESNDCF
+1338 MITKFIKVYELNDCF
-1353 ENCNPRILFGVNEK
+1353 ENCNPRIEFGINENIN
-1367 SSAYIQLKKAEDCL
+1367 SYIQLKNGNDCFL
-1381 LTDEDLKHLY
+1381 IDEDIEHLY
-1391 NSIIEMWNKSIYSN
+1391 NSIFELWNKPMYNIA
-1405 PTTRNLIDKISC
+1405 TTRNLIEKISRN
-1417 KYGHWFASEVL
+1417 YDSWFKNRIL
-1428 SKEQFINII
+1428 SKERFINII
-1437 YLLNEML
+1437 YILNEML

-1451 SSILN
+1451 SST
-1456 LKTNYLKKGNKND
+1456 LKLKDNYLKDNKDNK
-1469 EKKEKGEDCGEL
+1469 EKKDKGKDAGDL
-1481 SLSINLSK
+1481 NLGIHLYK
-1489 GMRIVSYSITGFKT
+1489 GMKIVSYSITGFKT
-1503 KLLYKQE
+1503 KVLY
-1510 EETNKVKK
+1510 KVKK

>member
-1 MEKEGITLGL
+1 MEEKGITLGL

-105 GKGYLFE
+105 GKGYLLE

-197 DNANWEKY
+197 DNANWDKY
-205 FVVEQINDNKFID
+205 FVVEQINNDKFID
-218 SLISIIDKYLDRSKK
+218 SLISIIDNYLDRSKK
-233 ITEVVDLSKKRYELF
+233 LTVVDPSKKRYELF

-264 ELLPD
+264 EFLPD
-269 ALFKGTVDLSKNRIY
+269 ALFKGTLDLSKNRIY

-290 LIDLDKKD
+290 QVDLDKKD

-342 DFMKGSSSLSEA
+342 DFMKGSSYLSEA

-386 DSKVNNNFVNY
+386 ESKVNNNFVNY

-428 SEFLNKLKEDLEDS
+428 FDFLNTLKKDLNS
-442 SLKKYPEAQKEA
+442 SLPNHPEAQKEA
-454 DGFLKKIE
+454 DYFLKKIE

-476 VIPMQFNKNELIAII
+476 VIPMQFNKKELIEII
-491 NNQKEYYPDLFTYSN
+491 NNQKEYYPDLFTDIN
-506 IKHIEQIFSFKREY
+506 ISHIEQIFSFKREY

-541 ETALNKKQKIYPW
+541 ETALNEKQKIYPW

-630 NKTVTAKKIKEWMY
+630 NKTVTAKEIKEWMY
-644 QHKLGNTASIPTCN
+644 QHKFGNTASIPTCN

-667 KNLNKYKEH
+667 KNLNKYKKY

-800 DFLKNWMEKNLCVSP
+800 DFLKNWMEKNVCVSP

-843 YYSVECTRENKPD
+843 YYSVECTRENKSD

-871 IFKDKGF
+871 IFKDKDF

-910 LYFQQLGKDMYTLKP
+910 LYFQQLGKDMYTLEP

-941 HIYPQSVLKDDSISN
+941 HIYPQSILKDDSISN

-971 KFLSDPDCLLKLP
+971 KFLSDPNCGLKLP

-1008 TEKDINF
+1008 TEKEIHVD
-1015 NSLESFIN
+1015 SLESFIN

-1047 YCERNNGMSRDEAR
+1047 YCERNNEMSRDEAR

-1071 KAGIVSDFRKRYQ
+1071 KAGIVSDFRKKYQ

-1108 TLKDYYDDKKI
+1108 TLKEYYDDKKI

-1127 RRIQKD
+1127 KRIQND

-1139 PDNILSKIVRESKDH
+1139 PDNILSKRVRESKDH
-1154 RVIWG
+1154 HIIWG
-1159 GMKEIDFIKNNIQ
+1159 GIKEIDFIKNNIQ

-1182 TYYGNTLIGEETVE
+1182 TYYGNTLIGQETVE
-1196 GKKGKGKET
+1196 GKKGQGKET

-1234 IEKNNGKAVICPI
+1234 IEKNNGEAMICPI

-1266 TEKEI
+1266 KKDKKNTD
-1271 MKSKGSNKPL
+1271 KGKPL
-1281 FTKKLKLKIN
+1281 FKKILKLKIN

-1298 DDTQHLRK
+1298 DDNKHLRK
-1306 MYITGSNHFNRDL
+1306 MYITGSHHFDKDL
-1319 HIKNGFDRNFQKED
+1319 NIKNGFDRNFKKED
-1333 MQTIH
+1333 MRTIH
-1338 MITKFIKVYESNDCF
+1338 MITKFIKVYELNDCF
-1353 ENCNPRILFGVNEK
+1353 ENCNPRIEFGINENTN
-1367 SSAYIQLKKAEDCL
+1367 SYIQLKNGNDCFL
-1381 LTDEDLKHLY
+1381 IDEDIEHLY
-1391 NSIIEMWNKSIYSN
+1391 NSIFELWNKPIYN
-1405 PTTRNLIDKISC
+1405 IATTRNLIEKISRN
-1417 KYGHWFASEVL
+1417 YDSWFKNRIL
-1428 SKEQFINII
+1428 SKERFINII
-1437 YLLNEML
+1437 YILNEML

-1451 SSILN
+1451 SST
-1456 LKTNYLKKGNKND
+1456 LKLKDNYLKDNKDNK
-1469 EKKEKGEDCGEL
+1469 EKKDKGKDAGDL
-1481 SLSINLSK
+1481 NLGIHLYK
-1489 GMRIVSYSITGFKT
+1489 GMKIVSYSITGFKT
-1503 KLLYKQE
+1503 KVLY
-1510 EETNKVKK
+1510 KVKK

>member
-1 MEKEGITLGL
+1 
-11 DMGTNSLGWAVV
+11 
-23 DNSTNDLVSYHG
+23 
-35 HPMWGVRMFSESSSA
+35 
-50 EDRRKKRGARR
+50 
-61 RYQRRRQRILLLREI
+61 
-76 FQKEICDKDPY
+76 
-87 FFYRMDQAF
+87 
-96 YVSDDRTDE
+96 
-105 GKGYLFE
+105 
-112 NQKATKDFYNKYPTI
+112 
-127 WHLRYDLVTNKE
+127 
-139 KKDIRL
+139 
-145 VYLAIHHI
+145 
-153 LKYRGNFLHE
+153 
-163 GDIEL
+163 
-168 SAKPNDEL
+168 
-176 NMFISCISSTY
+176 
-187 EGNFEKEEDD
+187 
-197 DNANWEKY
+197 
-205 FVVEQINDNKFID
+205 
-218 SLISIIDKYLDRSKK
+218 
-233 ITEVVDLSKKRYELF
+233 
-248 ADELI
+248 
-253 QLVGEPKNILT
+253 
-264 ELLPD
+264 
-269 ALFKGTVDLSKNRIY
+269 
-284 KEIYKN
+284 
-290 LIDLDKKD
+290 
-298 LKIIFNS
+298 
-305 DDFENKISNLSSKL
+305 
-319 KEISPLI
+319 
-326 EGLIYLKS
+326 
-334 IYNNYYFK
+334 
-342 DFMKGSSSLSEA
+342 MKGSSSLSEA

-365 LKNLKSYYD
+365 LKSLKSYYD

-428 SEFLNKLKEDLEDS
+428 FDFLNT
-442 SLKKYPEAQKEA
+442 LKKDLNSPLQNHPEAQKEA
-454 DGFLKKIE
+454 VYFLKKIE

-476 VIPMQFNKNELIAII
+476 VIPMQFNKKELVEII
-491 NNQKEYYPDLFTYSN
+491 NNQKEYYPDLFTDIN
-506 IKHIEQIFSFKREY
+506 ISHIEQIFSFKREY

-630 NKTVTAKKIKEWMY
+630 NKTVTAKEIKEWMY

-667 KNLNKYKEH
+667 KNLNKYKKY

-745 DEESNEHREYNSLNN
+745 DEEANEHREYNSLNN

-768 LNEILFNSKFNF
+768 LNEILFNPKFNF

-800 DFLKNWMEKNLCVSP
+800 DFLENWMEKNVCVSP

-843 YYSVECTRENKPD
+843 YYSVECTRENKFD

-871 IFKDKGF
+871 IFKDKDF

-910 LYFQQLGKDMYTLKP
+910 LYFQQLGKDMYTLEP

-941 HIYPQSVLKDDSISN
+941 HIYPQSILKDDSISN

-971 KFLSDPDCLLKLP
+971 KFLSDPNCGLKLP

-1008 TEKDINF
+1008 TEKEIHVD
-1015 NSLESFIN
+1015 SLESFIN

-1047 YCERNNGMSRDEAR
+1047 YCERNNEMSRDEAR

-1071 KAGIVSDFRKRYQ
+1071 KAGIVSDFRKKYQ

-1108 TLKDYYDDKKI
+1108 TLKEYYDDKKI

-1127 RRIQKD
+1127 KRIQND

-1139 PDNILSKIVRESKDH
+1139 PDNILSKRVRESKDH
-1154 RVIWG
+1154 HIIWG
-1159 GMKEIDFIKNNIQ
+1159 GIKEIDFIKNNIQ

-1182 TYYGNTLIGEETVE
+1182 TYYGNTLIGQETVE
-1196 GKKGKGKET
+1196 GKKGQGKET

-1234 IEKNNGKAVICPI
+1234 IEKNNGEAMICPI

-1266 TEKEI
+1266 KKDKKNTD
-1271 MKSKGSNKPL
+1271 KGKPL
-1281 FTKKLKLKIN
+1281 FKKILKLKIN

-1298 DDTQHLRK
+1298 DDNKHLRK
-1306 MYITGSNHFNRDL
+1306 MYITGSHHFDKDL
-1319 HIKNGFDRNFQKED
+1319 NIKNGFDRNFKKED
-1333 MQTIH
+1333 MRTIH
-1338 MITKFIKVYESNDCF
+1338 MITKFIKVYELNDCF
-1353 ENCNPRILFGVNEK
+1353 ENCNPRIEFGINENTN
-1367 SSAYIQLKKAEDCL
+1367 SYIQLKNGNDCFL
-1381 LTDEDLKHLY
+1381 IDEDIEHLY
-1391 NSIIEMWNKSIYSN
+1391 NSIFELWNKPIYN
-1405 PTTRNLIDKISC
+1405 IATTRNLIEKISRN
-1417 KYGHWFASEVL
+1417 YDSWFKNRIL
-1428 SKEQFINII
+1428 SKERFINII
-1437 YLLNEML
+1437 YILNEML

-1451 SSILN
+1451 SST
-1456 LKTNYLKKGNKND
+1456 LKLKDNYLKDNKDNK
-1469 EKKEKGEDCGEL
+1469 EKKDKGKDAGDL
-1481 SLSINLSK
+1481 NLGIHLYK
-1489 GMRIVSYSITGFKT
+1489 GMKIVSYSITGFKT
-1503 KLLYKQE
+1503 KVLY
-1510 EETNKVKK
+1510 KVKK

>member
-1 MEKEGITLGL
+1 MEKKGITLGL

-50 EDRRKKRGARR
+50 KDRRKKRGARR

-76 FQKEICDKDPY
+76 FQKETCDKDPY

-105 GKGYLFE
+105 GKGYLLE

-163 GDIEL
+163 GAIEL

-197 DNANWEKY
+197 DNANWDKY
-205 FVVEQINDNKFID
+205 FVVEQINNDKFFID
-218 SLISIIDKYLDRSKK
+218 SLISIIDNYLDRSKK
-233 ITEVVDLSKKRYELF
+233 LTEEDQSKKRYELF
-248 ADELI
+248 ADKLI
-253 QLVGEPKNILT
+253 RLVGEPKNILT

-269 ALFKGTVDLSKNRIY
+269 ALFKGTLDLSKNRIY

-290 LIDLDKKD
+290 QVDLDKKD

-342 DFMKGSSSLSEA
+342 DFMKGSSYLSEA

-365 LKNLKSYYD
+365 LRSLKSYYD

-386 DSKVNNNFVNY
+386 DNKVNNNFVNY

-417 IIKIEKKKSDY
+417 LIKIEKRKSDY
-428 SEFLNKLKEDLEDS
+428 FDFLNT
-442 SLKKYPEAQKEA
+442 LKKDLTSLQNHPEAQKEA
-454 DGFLKKIE
+454 DYFLKKIE
-462 DNTLLQRLNNASNS
+462 DNTFLQRLNNASNS
-476 VIPMQFNKNELIAII
+476 VIPMQFNKNELVEII
-491 NNQKEYYPDLFTYSN
+491 NNQKQYYPDLFTDIN
-506 IKHIEQIFSFKREY
+506 ISHIEQIFSFKREY

-630 NKTVTAKKIKEWMY
+630 NKTVTAKEIKEWMY

-697 SDKETRNDILKN
+697 SDKDTRNDILKN

-780 HDEIEKYNEKQNID
+780 HDEIEKYNENQNID

-800 DFLKNWMEKNLCVSP
+800 DFLKNWMEKNVCVSP

-878 NKEARDQGVNVSTL
+878 NKEARDQEVNVSTL
-892 IKSLQENKDSI
+892 IKLLQENKDSI

-910 LYFQQLGKDMYTLKP
+910 LYFQQLGKDMYTLEP
-925 ITDLD
+925 ITNLD

-971 KFLSDPDCLLKLP
+971 KFLSDPDCGLKLP

-993 LFDNSLISRTKYNRL
+993 LFDNNLISRTKYNRL
-1008 TEKDINF
+1008 TEKEINF

-1047 YCERNNGMSRDEAR
+1047 YCERDNEMSRDEAR

-1071 KAGIVSDFRKRYQ
+1071 KAGIVSDFRKKYQ

-1127 RRIQKD
+1127 KRIQKD

-1139 PDNILSKIVRESKDH
+1139 PDNILSKRVRESKDH
-1154 RVIWG
+1154 RIIWG

-1211 NGNKMDLKKY
+1211 NGNRMDLKKY

-1227 SYPYFYL
+1227 SYPFFYL
-1234 IEKNNGKAVICPI
+1234 IEKNNDEAMICPI
-1247 NSFYKDDSKIDRF
+1247 NSFYKDDSKIDEF

-1281 FTKKLKLKIN
+1281 FTKRLKLKIN

-1306 MYITGSNHFNRDL
+1306 MYITGSSHFNKDL
-1319 HIKNGFDRNFQKED
+1319 RIKNGFDRNFQKED

-1405 PTTRNLIDKISC
+1405 RTTKNLINKISR

-1451 SSILN
+1451 SSTLN
-1456 LKTNYLKKGNKND
+1456 LKTNYLRKGNKND
-1469 EKKEKGEDCGEL
+1469 EKKEKGEDCGGL

-1503 KLLYKQE
+1503 ELLYK
-1510 EETNKVKK
+1510 VKN

>member
-1 MEKEGITLGL
+1 MKEKAITLGL

-50 EDRRKKRGARR
+50 EDRRMKRLARR

-105 GKGYLFE
+105 GKGYLLE

-168 SAKPNDEL
+168 SAKPKDEL

-187 EGNFEKEEDD
+187 EGGFEREEDD

-205 FVVEQINDNKFID
+205 FAVEQINNDKFIY
-218 SLISIIDKYLDRSKK
+218 SLISIIDKYLDRSNK
-233 ITEVVDLSKKRYELF
+233 ITEVVDPSKKRYELF

-253 QLVGEPKNILT
+253 RLVGEPKNILT

-290 LIDLDKKD
+290 QIDLDKKD

-342 DFMKGSSSLSEA
+342 DFMKGSSFLSEA

-365 LKNLKSYYD
+365 LKSLKSYYD

-386 DSKVNNNFVNY
+386 DNKVNNNFVNY

-417 IIKIEKKKSDY
+417 LIKIEKRKSDY
-428 SEFLNKLKEDLEDS
+428 FDFLNTLKKDLTSS
-442 SLKKYPEAQKEA
+442 SLQNHPEAQKEA
-454 DGFLKKIE
+454 DYFLKKIE

-476 VIPMQFNKNELIAII
+476 VIPMQFNKKELVEII
-491 NNQKEYYPDLFTYSN
+491 NNQKEYYPDLFTN
-506 IKHIEQIFSFKREY
+506 INISHIEQIFSFKREY

-630 NKTVTAKKIKEWMY
+630 NKTVTAKEIKEWMY

-667 KNLNKYKEH
+667 KNLNKYKKY

-697 SDKETRNDILKN
+697 SDKETRDDILKN
-709 DYHFD
+709 DYHFG
-714 DEDIKQIKGFN
+714 DEDIKQIKGFS

-780 HDEIEKYNEKQNID
+780 HDEIEKYNENQNID

-800 DFLKNWMEKNLCVSP
+800 DFLKNWMEKNVCVSP

-892 IKSLQENKDSI
+892 IKLLQENKDSI

-925 ITDLD
+925 ITYLD

-956 RVLTKSTINRDFKKN
+956 RVLTKSTINRDFKKD
-971 KFLSDPDCLLKLP
+971 KFLSDPNCGLKLP

-993 LFDNSLISRTKYNRL
+993 LFDNNLISRTKYNRL
-1008 TEKDINF
+1008 TEKEINF

-1047 YCERNNGMSRDEAR
+1047 YCERDNEMSRDEAR

-1071 KAGIVSDFRKRYQ
+1071 KAGIVSDFRKKYQ

-1127 RRIQKD
+1127 KRIQKD

-1139 PDNILSKIVRESKDH
+1139 PDNILSETVRESKDH
-1154 RVIWG
+1154 RIIWG

-1211 NGNKMDLKKY
+1211 NGNRMDLKKY

-1234 IEKNNGKAVICPI
+1234 IEKNNGEAMICPI

-1266 TEKEI
+1266 KKDKKNTD
-1271 MKSKGSNKPL
+1271 KSKPL
-1281 FTKKLKLKIN
+1281 FKKILKLKIN
-1291 TVILSPK
+1291 TVILSSK
-1298 DDTQHLRK
+1298 DDNKHLRK
-1306 MYITGSNHFNRDL
+1306 MYITGSHHFDKDL
-1319 HIKNGFDRNFQKED
+1319 NIKNGFDRNFKKED
-1333 MQTIH
+1333 MRTIH
-1338 MITKFIKVYESNDCF
+1338 MITKFIKVYELNDCF
-1353 ENCNPRILFGVNEK
+1353 ENCNPRIEFGINENIN
-1367 SSAYIQLKKAEDCL
+1367 SYIQLKNGNDCFL
-1381 LTDEDLKHLY
+1381 IDEDIEHLY
-1391 NSIIEMWNKSIYSN
+1391 NSIFELWNKPMYNIA
-1405 PTTRNLIDKISC
+1405 TTRNLIEKISRN
-1417 KYGHWFASEVL
+1417 YDSWFKNRIL
-1428 SKEQFINII
+1428 SKERFINII
-1437 YLLNEML
+1437 YILNEML

-1451 SSILN
+1451 SST
-1456 LKTNYLKKGNKND
+1456 LKLKDNYLKDNKDNK
-1469 EKKEKGEDCGEL
+1469 EKKDKGKDAGDL
-1481 SLSINLSK
+1481 NLGIHLYK
-1489 GMRIVSYSITGFKT
+1489 GMKIVSYSITGFKT
-1503 KLLYKQE
+1503 KVLY
-1510 EETNKVKK
+1510 KVKK

>member
-1 MEKEGITLGL
+1 MKEKTITLGL

-50 EDRRKKRGARR
+50 EDRRKKRLARR
-61 RYQRRRQRILLLREI
+61 RYQRRRRRILLLREI

-105 GKGYLFE
+105 GKGYLLE
-112 NQKATKDFYNKYPTI
+112 NQKATTDFYNKYPTI

-163 GDIEL
+163 GAIEL
-168 SAKPNDEL
+168 SAKPKDEL

-187 EGNFEKEEDD
+187 EGGFEREEDD

-205 FVVEQINDNKFID
+205 FVVEQINNDKFID

-233 ITEVVDLSKKRYELF
+233 ISEVVDPSKKRYELF

-253 QLVGEPKNILT
+253 RLVGEPKNILT

-269 ALFKGTVDLSKNRIY
+269 ALFKGTIDLSKNRIY

-290 LIDLDKKD
+290 QIDLDKKD

-305 DDFENKISNLSSKL
+305 DDFENKISTLSSKL

-354 FIKKYNENKKD
+354 FIEKYNENKKD
-365 LKNLKSYYD
+365 LKSLKSYYD

-386 DSKVNNNFVNY
+386 DNKVNNNFVNY

-407 PDGKSWSEGE
+407 PDGKSWNEGE

-428 SEFLNKLKEDLEDS
+428 FDFLNTLKKDLNSS
-442 SLKKYPEAQKEA
+442 SLQNHPEAQKEA
-454 DGFLKKIE
+454 DYFLKKIE

-476 VIPMQFNKNELIAII
+476 VIPMQFNKKELVAII
-491 NNQKEYYPDLFTYSN
+491 NNQKEYYPDLFTDIN
-506 IKHIEQIFSFKREY
+506 INHIEQIFSFKREY

-630 NKTVTAKKIKEWMY
+630 NKTVTAKEIKEWMY

-667 KNLNKYKEH
+667 KNLNKYKKY

-709 DYHFD
+709 DYHFGD
-714 DEDIKQIKGFN
+714 QDIKQIIGFN

-760 VLWFTNFN
+760 VLCFTNFN

-780 HDEIEKYNEKQNID
+780 HDEIEKYNENKYID
-794 FKESDD
+794 LKESDD
-800 DFLKNWMEKNLCVSP
+800 DFLKNWMEKNVCVSP

-871 IFKDKGF
+871 IFKDKDF

-892 IKSLQENKDSI
+892 IKSLQEN
-903 NNSDHFL
+903 
-910 LYFQQLGKDMYTLKP
+910 
-925 ITDLD
+925 
-930 EIGTNKAYDID
+930 
-941 HIYPQSVLKDDSISN
+941 
-956 RVLTKSTINRDFKKN
+956 
-971 KFLSDPDCLLKLP
+971 
-984 KEAFSFYKF
+984 
-993 LFDNSLISRTKYNRL
+993 
-1008 TEKDINF
+1008 
-1015 NSLESFIN
+1015 
-1023 RQKVATDQST
+1023 
-1033 KAIIELLKFLETNK
+1033 
-1047 YCERNNGMSRDEAR
+1047 
-1061 KEAEKHIIYS
+1061 
-1071 KAGIVSDFRKRYQ
+1071 
-1084 IYKSRIANNYHHAHD
+1084 
-1099 AYLNAVLGK
+1099 
-1108 TLKDYYDDKKI
+1108 
-1119 YLFGDELK
+1119 
-1127 RRIQKD
+1127 
-1133 GEYTIN
+1133 
-1139 PDNILSKIVRESKDH
+1139 
-1154 RVIWG
+1154 
-1159 GMKEIDFIKNNIQ
+1159 
-1172 NNFDIRETMY
+1172 
-1182 TYYGNTLIGEETVE
+1182 
-1196 GKKGKGKET
+1196 
-1205 IKSLTP
+1205 
-1211 NGNKMDLKKY
+1211 
-1221 GGYKQA
+1221 
-1227 SYPYFYL
+1227 
-1234 IEKNNGKAVICPI
+1234 
-1247 NSFYKDDSKIDRF
+1247 
-1260 IEENFF
+1260 
-1266 TEKEI
+1266 
-1271 MKSKGSNKPL
+1271 
-1281 FTKKLKLKIN
+1281 
-1291 TVILSPK
+1291 
-1298 DDTQHLRK
+1298 
-1306 MYITGSNHFNRDL
+1306 
-1319 HIKNGFDRNFQKED
+1319 
-1333 MQTIH
+1333 
-1338 MITKFIKVYESNDCF
+1338 
-1353 ENCNPRILFGVNEK
+1353 
-1367 SSAYIQLKKAEDCL
+1367 
-1381 LTDEDLKHLY
+1381 
-1391 NSIIEMWNKSIYSN
+1391 
-1405 PTTRNLIDKISC
+1405 
-1417 KYGHWFASEVL
+1417 
-1428 SKEQFINII
+1428 
-1437 YLLNEML
+1437 
-1444 KYLKTND
+1444 
-1451 SSILN
+1451 
-1456 LKTNYLKKGNKND
+1456 
-1469 EKKEKGEDCGEL
+1469 
-1481 SLSINLSK
+1481 
-1489 GMRIVSYSITGFKT
+1489 
-1503 KLLYKQE
+1503 
-1510 EETNKVKK
+1510 

>member
-1 MEKEGITLGL
+1 
-11 DMGTNSLGWAVV
+11 
-23 DNSTNDLVSYHG
+23 
-35 HPMWGVRMFSESSSA
+35 
-50 EDRRKKRGARR
+50 
-61 RYQRRRQRILLLREI
+61 
-76 FQKEICDKDPY
+76 
-87 FFYRMDQAF
+87 
-96 YVSDDRTDE
+96 
-105 GKGYLFE
+105 
-112 NQKATKDFYNKYPTI
+112 
-127 WHLRYDLVTNKE
+127 
-139 KKDIRL
+139 
-145 VYLAIHHI
+145 
-153 LKYRGNFLHE
+153 
-163 GDIEL
+163 
-168 SAKPNDEL
+168 
-176 NMFISCISSTY
+176 
-187 EGNFEKEEDD
+187 
-197 DNANWEKY
+197 
-205 FVVEQINDNKFID
+205 
-218 SLISIIDKYLDRSKK
+218 
-233 ITEVVDLSKKRYELF
+233 
-248 ADELI
+248 
-253 QLVGEPKNILT
+253 
-264 ELLPD
+264 
-269 ALFKGTVDLSKNRIY
+269 
-284 KEIYKN
+284 
-290 LIDLDKKD
+290 
-298 LKIIFNS
+298 
-305 DDFENKISNLSSKL
+305 
-319 KEISPLI
+319 
-326 EGLIYLKS
+326 
-334 IYNNYYFK
+334 
-342 DFMKGSSSLSEA
+342 MKGSSSLSEA

-365 LKNLKSYYD
+365 LKSLKSYYD

-386 DSKVNNNFVNY
+386 DNKVNNNFVNY

-407 PDGKSWSEGE
+407 PDGKSWSEGK

-428 SEFLNKLKEDLEDS
+428 FDFLNTLKKDLNSS
-442 SLKKYPEAQKEA
+442 SLQNHPEAQKEA
-454 DGFLKKIE
+454 DYFLKKIE

-476 VIPMQFNKNELIAII
+476 VIPMQFNKKELVAII
-491 NNQKEYYPDLFTYSN
+491 NNQKEYYPDLFTDIN
-506 IKHIEQIFSFKREY
+506 INHIEQIFSFKREY

-541 ETALNKKQKIYPW
+541 ETVLNKKQKIYPW

-625 DLFLS
+625 ELFLN
-630 NKTVTAKKIKEWMY
+630 NKTVTAKEIKEWMY

-667 KNLNKYKEH
+667 KNLNKYKKY

-688 EIVKLMMIF
+688 EIVKLMIF

-709 DYHFD
+709 DYHFG

-780 HDEIEKYNEKQNID
+780 HDEIEKYNENKYID

-800 DFLKNWMEKNLCVSP
+800 DFLKNWMEKNVCVSP

-843 YYSVECTRENKPD
+843 YYSVECTRENKSD

-871 IFKDKGF
+871 IFKDKDF

-910 LYFQQLGKDMYTLKP
+910 LYFQQLGKDMYTLEP

-941 HIYPQSVLKDDSISN
+941 HIYPQSILKDDSISN

-971 KFLSDPDCLLKLP
+971 KFLSDPNCGLKLP

-1008 TEKDINF
+1008 TEKEIHVD
-1015 NSLESFIN
+1015 SLESFIN

-1047 YCERNNGMSRDEAR
+1047 YCERNNEMSRDEAR

-1071 KAGIVSDFRKRYQ
+1071 KAGIVSDFRKKYQ

-1108 TLKDYYDDKKI
+1108 TLKEYYDDKKI

-1127 RRIQKD
+1127 KRIQND

-1139 PDNILSKIVRESKDH
+1139 PDNILGERVRESKDH
-1154 RVIWG
+1154 HIIWG
-1159 GMKEIDFIKNNIQ
+1159 GIKEIDFIKNNIQ

-1182 TYYGNTLIGEETVE
+1182 TYYGNTLIGQETVE
-1196 GKKGKGKET
+1196 GKKGQGKET

-1234 IEKNNGKAVICPI
+1234 IEKNNGEAMICPI

-1266 TEKEI
+1266 KKDKKNTD
-1271 MKSKGSNKPL
+1271 KGKPL

-1298 DDTQHLRK
+1298 DDNKHLRK
-1306 MYITGSNHFNRDL
+1306 MYITGSHHFDKDL
-1319 HIKNGFDRNFQKED
+1319 NIKNGFDRNFKKED
-1333 MQTIH
+1333 MRTIH
-1338 MITKFIKVYESNDCF
+1338 MITKFIKVYELNDCF
-1353 ENCNPRILFGVNEK
+1353 ENCNPRIEFGINENTN
-1367 SSAYIQLKKAEDCL
+1367 SYIKLKNGNDCFL
-1381 LTDEDLKHLY
+1381 IDEDIEHLY
-1391 NSIIEMWNKSIYSN
+1391 NSIFELWNKPMYNIA
-1405 PTTRNLIDKISC
+1405 TTRNLIEKISRN
-1417 KYGHWFASEVL
+1417 YDSWFKNRIL
-1428 SKEQFINII
+1428 SKERFINII
-1437 YLLNEML
+1437 YILNEML

-1451 SSILN
+1451 SST
-1456 LKTNYLKKGNKND
+1456 LKLKDNYLKDNKDNK
-1469 EKKEKGEDCGEL
+1469 EKKDKGKDAGEL
-1481 SLSINLSK
+1481 NFGIHLCK
-1489 GMRIVSYSITGFKT
+1489 GMKIVSYSITGFKT
-1503 KLLYKQE
+1503 KVLY
-1510 EETNKVKK
+1510 KVKK

>member
-1 MEKEGITLGL
+1 MEEKGITLGL

-35 HPMWGVRMFSESSSA
+35 HPMWGVRMFSESSPA

-105 GKGYLFE
+105 GKGYLLE

-163 GDIEL
+163 GAIEL

-187 EGNFEKEEDD
+187 EGGFEREEDD

-218 SLISIIDKYLDRSKK
+218 SLISKIDKYLDRSKK
-233 ITEVVDLSKKRYELF
+233 ITEVVDPSKKRYELF

-253 QLVGEPKNILT
+253 RLVGEPKNILT

-290 LIDLDKKD
+290 QIDLDKKD

-365 LKNLKSYYD
+365 LKSLKSYYD

-386 DSKVNNNFVNY
+386 DNKVNNNFVNY

-417 IIKIEKKKSDY
+417 ITKIEKKSDY
-428 SEFLNKLKEDLEDS
+428 FDFLNT
-442 SLKKYPEAQKEA
+442 LKKDLNSSFQNHPEAQKEA
-454 DGFLKKIE
+454 DYFLKKIE

-476 VIPMQFNKNELIAII
+476 VIPMQFNKKELVEII
-491 NNQKEYYPDLFTYSN
+491 NNQKEYYPDLFTDIN
-506 IKHIEQIFSFKREY
+506 ISHIEQIFSFKREY

-625 DLFLS
+625 DLFLN
-630 NKTVTAKKIKEWMY
+630 NKTVTAKEIKEWMY
-644 QHKLGNTASIPTCN
+644 QHKLGKTASIPTCN

-667 KNLNKYKEH
+667 KNLNKYKKY

-688 EIVKLMMIF
+688 EIVKLMMFF

-709 DYHFD
+709 DYHFG

-780 HDEIEKYNEKQNID
+780 HDEIEKYNENKYID

-800 DFLKNWMEKNLCVSP
+800 DFLKNWMEKNVCVSP

-843 YYSVECTRENKPD
+843 YYSVECTRENKSD

-871 IFKDKGF
+871 IFKDKDF

-903 NNSDHFL
+903 NNSNHFL
-910 LYFQQLGKDMYTLKP
+910 LYFQQLGKDMYTLEP

-941 HIYPQSVLKDDSISN
+941 HIYPQSILKDDSISN
-956 RVLTKSTINRDFKKN
+956 RVLTKSTINRDLKKN
-971 KFLSDPDCLLKLP
+971 KFLSDPNCGLKLP

-1008 TEKDINF
+1008 TEKEIHVD
-1015 NSLESFIN
+1015 SLESFIN

-1033 KAIIELLKFLETNK
+1033 KAVIELLKFLETNK
-1047 YCERNNGMSRDEAR
+1047 YCERNNEMSRDEAR

-1071 KAGIVSDFRKRYQ
+1071 KAGIVSDFRKKYQ

-1108 TLKDYYDDKKI
+1108 TLKEYYDDKKI

-1127 RRIQKD
+1127 RRIQND

-1139 PDNILSKIVRESKDH
+1139 PDNILSERVRESKNH
-1154 RVIWG
+1154 HIIWG
-1159 GMKEIDFIKNNIQ
+1159 GIKEIDFIKNNIQ

-1182 TYYGNTLIGEETVE
+1182 TYYGNTLIGQETVE
-1196 GKKGKGKET
+1196 GKKGQGKET

-1234 IEKNNGKAVICPI
+1234 IEKNNGEAMICPI

-1266 TEKEI
+1266 KKDKKNTD
-1271 MKSKGSNKPL
+1271 KGKPL

-1298 DDTQHLRK
+1298 DDNKHLRK
-1306 MYITGSNHFNRDL
+1306 MYITGSNHFDKDL
-1319 HIKNGFDRNFQKED
+1319 HIKNGFDRNFKKED
-1333 MQTIH
+1333 MRTIH
-1338 MITKFIKVYESNDCF
+1338 MITKFIKVYELNDCF
-1353 ENCNPRILFGVNEK
+1353 ENCNPRIEFGINENTN
-1367 SSAYIQLKKAEDCL
+1367 SYIQLKNGNDCFL
-1381 LTDEDLKHLY
+1381 IDEDIEHLY
-1391 NSIIEMWNKSIYSN
+1391 NSIFELWNKPMYNIA
-1405 PTTRNLIDKISC
+1405 TTRNLIEKISRN
-1417 KYGHWFASEVL
+1417 YDSWFKNRIL
-1428 SKEQFINII
+1428 SKERFINII
-1437 YLLNEML
+1437 YILNEML

-1451 SSILN
+1451 SST
-1456 LKTNYLKKGNKND
+1456 LKLKDNYLKDNKDNKD
-1469 EKKEKGEDCGEL
+1469 NKEKKDKGKDAGDL
-1481 SLSINLSK
+1481 NLGIQLYK
-1489 GMRIVSYSITGFKT
+1489 GMKIVSYSITGFKT
-1503 KLLYKQE
+1503 KVLY
-1510 EETNKVKK
+1510 KVKK

>member
-1 MEKEGITLGL
+1 MEKKGITLGL

-76 FQKEICDKDPY
+76 FQKETCDKDPY

-105 GKGYLFE
+105 GKGYLLE

-163 GDIEL
+163 GAIEL

-197 DNANWEKY
+197 DNANWDKY
-205 FVVEQINDNKFID
+205 FVVEQINNDKFFID
-218 SLISIIDKYLDRSKK
+218 SLISIIDNYLDRSKK
-233 ITEVVDLSKKRYELF
+233 LTEEDQSKKRYELF
-248 ADELI
+248 ADKLI
-253 QLVGEPKNILT
+253 RLVGEPKNILT

-269 ALFKGTVDLSKNRIY
+269 ALFKGTLDLSKNRIY

-290 LIDLDKKD
+290 QVDLDKKD

-342 DFMKGSSSLSEA
+342 DFMKGSSYLSEA

-365 LKNLKSYYD
+365 LRSLKSYYD

-386 DSKVNNNFVNY
+386 DNKVNNNFVNY

-428 SEFLNKLKEDLEDS
+428 SEFLNKLKEDLGD

-454 DGFLKKIE
+454 DGFLKKID
-462 DNTLLQRLNNASNS
+462 DNILLQRLNNSSNS
-476 VIPMQFNKNELIAII
+476 VIPMQFNKKELVAII
-491 NNQKEYYPDLFTYSN
+491 NNQKQYYPDLFTDIN
-506 IKHIEQIFSFKREY
+506 ISHIEQIFSFKREY

-630 NKTVTAKKIKEWMY
+630 NKTVTAKEIKEWMY

-667 KNLNKYKEH
+667 KNLNKYKKY

-697 SDKETRNDILKN
+697 SDKETRDDILKN
-709 DYHFD
+709 DYHFG
-714 DEDIKQIKGFN
+714 DEDIKQIKGFS

-780 HDEIEKYNEKQNID
+780 HDEIEKYNENQNID

-800 DFLKNWMEKNLCVSP
+800 DFLKNWMGKNVCVSP

-892 IKSLQENKDSI
+892 IKLLQENKDSI

-910 LYFQQLGKDMYTLKP
+910 LYFQQLGKDMYTLEP
-925 ITDLD
+925 ITNLD

-971 KFLSDPDCLLKLP
+971 KFLSDPDCGLKLP

-993 LFDNSLISRTKYNRL
+993 LFDNNLISRTKYNRL
-1008 TEKDINF
+1008 TEKEINF

-1047 YCERNNGMSRDEAR
+1047 YCERDNEMSRDEAR

-1071 KAGIVSDFRKRYQ
+1071 KAGIVSDFRKKYQ

-1127 RRIQKD
+1127 KRIQKD

-1139 PDNILSKIVRESKDH
+1139 PDNILSKRVRESKEH
-1154 RVIWG
+1154 RIIWE

-1211 NGNKMDLKKY
+1211 NGNRMDLKKY

-1227 SYPYFYL
+1227 SYPFFYL
-1234 IEKNNGKAVICPI
+1234 IEKNNDEAMICPI
-1247 NSFYKDDSKIDRF
+1247 NSFYKDDSKIDEF

-1281 FTKKLKLKIN
+1281 FTKRLKLKIN

-1306 MYITGSNHFNRDL
+1306 MYITGSSHFNKDL
-1319 HIKNGFDRNFQKED
+1319 RIKNGFDRNFQKED

-1405 PTTRNLIDKISC
+1405 RTTKNLINKISR

-1451 SSILN
+1451 SSTLN
-1456 LKTNYLKKGNKND
+1456 LKTNYLRKGNKND
-1469 EKKEKGEDCGEL
+1469 EKKEKGEDCGGL

-1503 KLLYKQE
+1503 ELLYK
-1510 EETNKVKK
+1510 VKN

>member
-1 MEKEGITLGL
+1 MKEKGITLGL

-50 EDRRKKRGARR
+50 VDRRKKRGARR

-105 GKGYLFE
+105 GKGYLLE

-163 GDIEL
+163 GAIEL

-187 EGNFEKEEDD
+187 EGGFEKEEDD

-205 FVVEQINDNKFID
+205 FVVEQINNDKFID

-233 ITEVVDLSKKRYELF
+233 ITEVVDPSKKRYELF

-253 QLVGEPKNILT
+253 RLVGEPKNILT

-269 ALFKGTVDLSKNRIY
+269 ALFKGTIDLSKNRIY

-290 LIDLDKKD
+290 QIDLDKKD

-342 DFMKGSSSLSEA
+342 DFMKDSSFLSEA

-365 LKNLKSYYD
+365 LKSLKSYYD

-386 DSKVNNNFVNY
+386 DNKVNNNFVNY

-417 IIKIEKKKSDY
+417 LIKIEKRKSDY
-428 SEFLNKLKEDLEDS
+428 FDFLNTLKKDLTS
-442 SLKKYPEAQKEA
+442 SLQNHPEAQKEA
-454 DGFLKKIE
+454 DYFLKKIE

-476 VIPMQFNKNELIAII
+476 VIPMQFNKKELDAII
-491 NNQKEYYPDLFTYSN
+491 NNQKEYYPDLFTNS
-506 IKHIEQIFSFKREY
+506 HIEQIFSFKREY

-630 NKTVTAKKIKEWMY
+630 NKTVTAKEIKEWMY

-667 KNLNKYKEH
+667 KNLNKYKKY

-709 DYHFD
+709 DYHFG
-714 DEDIKQIKGFN
+714 DEDIKQIKGFS

-768 LNEILFNSKFNF
+768 LNEVLFNSRFNF
-780 HDEIEKYNEKQNID
+780 HDEIEKYNENKYID
-794 FKESDD
+794 LKESDD
-800 DFLKNWMEKNLCVSP
+800 DFLKNWMEKNVCVSP

-843 YYSVECTRENKPD
+843 YYSVECTRENKSD

-871 IFKDKGF
+871 IFKNKDF

-910 LYFQQLGKDMYTLKP
+910 LYFQQLGKDMYTLEP

-930 EIGTNKAYDID
+930 EIGANKAYDID
-941 HIYPQSVLKDDSISN
+941 HIYPQSILKDDSISN

-971 KFLSDPDCLLKLP
+971 KFLSDPNCGLKLP

-1008 TEKDINF
+1008 TEKEIHVD
-1015 NSLESFIN
+1015 SLESFIN

-1047 YCERNNGMSRDEAR
+1047 YCERNNEMSRDEAR

-1071 KAGIVSDFRKRYQ
+1071 KAGIVSDFRKKYQ

-1108 TLKDYYDDKKI
+1108 TLKEYYDDKKI

-1127 RRIQKD
+1127 KRIQND

-1139 PDNILSKIVRESKDH
+1139 PDNILSERVRESKDH
-1154 RVIWG
+1154 HIIWG
-1159 GMKEIDFIKNNIQ
+1159 GIKEIDFIKNNIQ

-1182 TYYGNTLIGEETVE
+1182 TYYGNTLIGQETVE
-1196 GKKGKGKET
+1196 GKKGQGKET

-1221 GGYKQA
+1221 GGYKKA

-1234 IEKNNGKAVICPI
+1234 IEKNNGEAMICPI

-1266 TEKEI
+1266 KKDKKNTD
-1271 MKSKGSNKPL
+1271 KGKPL
-1281 FTKKLKLKIN
+1281 FKKILKLKIN

-1298 DDTQHLRK
+1298 DDNKHLRK
-1306 MYITGSNHFNRDL
+1306 MYITGSHHFDKDL
-1319 HIKNGFDRNFQKED
+1319 NIKNGFDRNFKKED
-1333 MQTIH
+1333 MRTIH
-1338 MITKFIKVYESNDCF
+1338 MITKFIKVYELNDCF
-1353 ENCNPRILFGVNEK
+1353 ENCNPRIEFGINENTN
-1367 SSAYIQLKKAEDCL
+1367 SYIQLKNGNDCFL
-1381 LTDEDLKHLY
+1381 IDEDIEHLY
-1391 NSIIEMWNKSIYSN
+1391 NSIFELWNKPIYN
-1405 PTTRNLIDKISC
+1405 IATTRNLIEKISRN
-1417 KYGHWFASEVL
+1417 YDSWFKNRIL
-1428 SKEQFINII
+1428 SKERFINII
-1437 YLLNEML
+1437 YILNEML

-1451 SSILN
+1451 SST
-1456 LKTNYLKKGNKND
+1456 LKLKDNYLKDNKDNK
-1469 EKKEKGEDCGEL
+1469 EKKDKGKDAGDL
-1481 SLSINLSK
+1481 NLGIHLYK
-1489 GMRIVSYSITGFKT
+1489 GMKIVSYSITGFKT
-1503 KLLYKQE
+1503 KVLY
-1510 EETNKVKK
+1510 KVKK

>member
-1 MEKEGITLGL
+1 MEKKGITLGL

-105 GKGYLFE
+105 GKGYLLE

-163 GDIEL
+163 GAIEL

-187 EGNFEKEEDD
+187 EGGFEREEDD

-205 FVVEQINDNKFID
+205 FVVEQINNDKFID
-218 SLISIIDKYLDRSKK
+218 SLISIIDNYLDRSKK
-233 ITEVVDLSKKRYELF
+233 ITEVVDPSKKRYELF

-253 QLVGEPKNILT
+253 RLVGEPKNILT

-290 LIDLDKKD
+290 QIDLDKKD

-305 DDFENKISNLSSKL
+305 DDFENRISNLSSKL

-334 IYNNYYFK
+334 IYNYYFK
-342 DFMKGSSSLSEA
+342 DFMKDSSSLSEA
-354 FIKKYNENKKD
+354 FIEKYNENKKD
-365 LKNLKSYYD
+365 LKSLKSYYD

-386 DSKVNNNFVNY
+386 DNKVNNNFVNY

-428 SEFLNKLKEDLEDS
+428 FDFLSTLKKDLNS
-442 SLKKYPEAQKEA
+442 SLKNHPEVQKEA
-454 DGFLKKIE
+454 DYFLKKIE

-476 VIPMQFNKNELIAII
+476 VIPMQFNKKELDAII
-491 NNQKEYYPDLFTYSN
+491 NNQKEYYPDLFTDIN
-506 IKHIEQIFSFKREY
+506 ISHIEQIFSFKREY

-554 NFYDVVDKKE
+554 NFYHVVDKKE

-630 NKTVTAKKIKEWMY
+630 NKTVTAKGIKEWMY

-667 KNLNKYKEH
+667 KNLNKYKKY

-697 SDKETRNDILKN
+697 SDKETRDDILKN

-780 HDEIEKYNEKQNID
+780 HDEIEKYNENQNID

-800 DFLKNWMEKNLCVSP
+800 DFLKNWMEKNVCVSP

-871 IFKDKGF
+871 IFKDKDF

-910 LYFQQLGKDMYTLKP
+910 LYFQQLGKDMYTLEP
-925 ITDLD
+925 ITNLD

-971 KFLSDPDCLLKLP
+971 KFLSDPNCGLKLP

-993 LFDNSLISRTKYNRL
+993 LFDNNLISRTKYNRL
-1008 TEKDINF
+1008 TEKEINF

-1047 YCERNNGMSRDEAR
+1047 YCERNNEMSRDEAR

-1071 KAGIVSDFRKRYQ
+1071 KAGIVSDFRKKYQ

-1108 TLKDYYDDKKI
+1108 TLKEYYDDKKI

-1127 RRIQKD
+1127 KRIQND

-1139 PDNILSKIVRESKDH
+1139 PDNILSKRVRESKDH
-1154 RVIWG
+1154 HTIWG
-1159 GMKEIDFIKNNIQ
+1159 GIKEIDFIKNNIQ

-1182 TYYGNTLIGEETVE
+1182 TYYGNTLIGQETVE
-1196 GKKGKGKET
+1196 GKKGQGKET

-1221 GGYKQA
+1221 GGYEQA

-1234 IEKNNGKAVICPI
+1234 IEKNNGEAMICPI

-1266 TEKEI
+1266 KKDKKNTD
-1271 MKSKGSNKPL
+1271 KSKPL
-1281 FTKKLKLKIN
+1281 FKKILKLKIN

-1298 DDTQHLRK
+1298 DDNKHLRK
-1306 MYITGSNHFNRDL
+1306 MYITGSNQFDKDL
-1319 HIKNGFDRNFQKED
+1319 RIKNGFDRNFKKED
-1333 MQTIH
+1333 MRTIH
-1338 MITKFIKVYESNDCF
+1338 MITKFIKVYELNDCF
-1353 ENCNPRILFGVNEK
+1353 ENCNPRIEFGINENTN
-1367 SSAYIQLKKAEDCL
+1367 SYIQLKNGNDCFL
-1381 LTDEDLKHLY
+1381 IDEDIEHLY
-1391 NSIIEMWNKSIYSN
+1391 NSIFELWNKPMYNIA
-1405 PTTRNLIDKISC
+1405 TTRTLIEKISRN
-1417 KYGHWFASEVL
+1417 YDSWFKNRIL
-1428 SKEQFINII
+1428 SKERFINII
-1437 YLLNEML
+1437 YILNEML

-1451 SSILN
+1451 SST
-1456 LKTNYLKKGNKND
+1456 LKLKDNYLKDNKDNK
-1469 EKKEKGEDCGEL
+1469 EKKDKGTGVL
-1481 SLSINLSK
+1481 KFGIHLYK
-1489 GMRIVSYSITGFKT
+1489 GMKIVSYSITGFKT
-1503 KLLYKQE
+1503 KVLY
-1510 EETNKVKK
+1510 KVKK

>member
-1 MEKEGITLGL
+1 MEKKGITLGL

-50 EDRRKKRGARR
+50 KDRRKKRGARR

-76 FQKEICDKDPY
+76 FQKETCDKDPY

-105 GKGYLFE
+105 GKGYLLE

-163 GDIEL
+163 GAIEL

-197 DNANWEKY
+197 DNANWDKY
-205 FVVEQINDNKFID
+205 FVVEQINNDKFFID
-218 SLISIIDKYLDRSKK
+218 SLISIIDNYLDRSKK
-233 ITEVVDLSKKRYELF
+233 LTEEDQSKKRYELF
-248 ADELI
+248 ADKLI
-253 QLVGEPKNILT
+253 RLVGEPKNILT

-269 ALFKGTVDLSKNRIY
+269 ALFKGTLDLSKNRIY

-290 LIDLDKKD
+290 QVDLDKKD

-334 IYNNYYFK
+334 IYNNDYFK
-342 DFMKGSSSLSEA
+342 DFMKGSSYLSEA

-365 LKNLKSYYD
+365 LRSLKSYYD

-386 DSKVNNNFVNY
+386 DNKVNNNFVNY

-417 IIKIEKKKSDY
+417 LIKIEKRKSDY
-428 SEFLNKLKEDLEDS
+428 FDFLNT
-442 SLKKYPEAQKEA
+442 LKKDLTSLQNHPEAQKEA
-454 DGFLKKIE
+454 DYFLKKIE
-462 DNTLLQRLNNASNS
+462 DNTFLQRLNNASNS
-476 VIPMQFNKNELIAII
+476 VIPMQFNKNELVEII
-491 NNQKEYYPDLFTYSN
+491 NNQKQYYPDLFTDIN
-506 IKHIEQIFSFKREY
+506 ISHIEQIFSFKREY

-630 NKTVTAKKIKEWMY
+630 NKTVTAKEIKEWMY

-697 SDKETRNDILKN
+697 SDKDTRNDILKN

-780 HDEIEKYNEKQNID
+780 HDEIEKYNENQNID

-800 DFLKNWMEKNLCVSP
+800 DFLKNWMEKNVCVSP

-892 IKSLQENKDSI
+892 IKLLQENKDSI

-910 LYFQQLGKDMYTLKP
+910 LYFQQLGKDMYTLEP
-925 ITDLD
+925 ITNLD

-971 KFLSDPDCLLKLP
+971 KFLSDPDCGLKLP

-993 LFDNSLISRTKYNRL
+993 LFDNNLISRTKYNRL
-1008 TEKDINF
+1008 TEKEINF

-1047 YCERNNGMSRDEAR
+1047 YCERDNEMSRDEAR

-1071 KAGIVSDFRKRYQ
+1071 KAGIVSDFRKKYQ

-1127 RRIQKD
+1127 KRIQKD

-1139 PDNILSKIVRESKDH
+1139 PDNILSKRVRESKDH
-1154 RVIWG
+1154 CIIWG

-1211 NGNKMDLKKY
+1211 NGNRMDLKKY

-1227 SYPYFYL
+1227 SYPFFYL
-1234 IEKNNGKAVICPI
+1234 IEKNNDEAMICPI
-1247 NSFYKDDSKIDRF
+1247 NSFYKDDSKIDEF

-1281 FTKKLKLKIN
+1281 FTKRLKLKIN

-1306 MYITGSNHFNRDL
+1306 MYITGSSHFNKDL
-1319 HIKNGFDRNFQKED
+1319 RIKNGFDRNFQKED

-1405 PTTRNLIDKISC
+1405 RTTKNLINKISR

-1451 SSILN
+1451 SSTLN
-1456 LKTNYLKKGNKND
+1456 LKTNYLRKGNKND
-1469 EKKEKGEDCGEL
+1469 EKKEKGEDCGGL

-1503 KLLYKQE
+1503 ELLYK
-1510 EETNKVKK
+1510 VKN

>member
-1 MEKEGITLGL
+1 MEKKGITLGL

-105 GKGYLFE
+105 GKGYLLE

-163 GDIEL
+163 GAIEL

-197 DNANWEKY
+197 DNANWDKY
-205 FVVEQINDNKFID
+205 FVVEQINNDKFFID
-218 SLISIIDKYLDRSKK
+218 SLISIIDNYLDRSKK
-233 ITEVVDLSKKRYELF
+233 LTEEDQSKKRYELF
-248 ADELI
+248 ADKLKR
-253 QLVGEPKNILT
+253 LVGEPKNILT

-290 LIDLDKKD
+290 QIDLDKKD

-305 DDFENKISNLSSKL
+305 DDFENRISNLCSKL

-342 DFMKGSSSLSEA
+342 DFMKGSSYLSEA

-365 LKNLKSYYD
+365 LKSLKSYYD

-442 SLKKYPEAQKEA
+442 FKKYPEAQKEA
-454 DGFLKKIE
+454 DGFLKKID
-462 DNTLLQRLNNASNS
+462 DNILLQRLNNASNS
-476 VIPMQFNKNELIAII
+476 VIPMQFNKKELVAII
-491 NNQKEYYPDLFTYSN
+491 NNQKQYYPDLFTDIN
-506 IKHIEQIFSFKREY
+506 ISHIEQIFSFKREY

-593 SYQAFVCLQ
+593 SYQTFVCLQ
-602 YVNKLRDSNNNLIS
+602 YVNKLRDSNNNPIS
-616 VDAKQQLFK
+616 VDAKQRLFK

-630 NKTVTAKKIKEWMY
+630 NKTVTAKEIKEWMY

-667 KNLNKYKEH
+667 KNLNKYKKY

-697 SDKETRNDILKN
+697 SDKDTRNDILKN

-780 HDEIEKYNEKQNID
+780 HDEIEKYNENQNID

-800 DFLKNWMEKNLCVSP
+800 DFLKNWMEKNVCVSP

-843 YYSVECTRENKPD
+843 YYSVECTRENKSD

-871 IFKDKGF
+871 IFKDKDF
-878 NKEARDQGVNVSTL
+878 NKEARDQGINVSTL

-910 LYFQQLGKDMYTLKP
+910 LYFQQLGKDMYTLEP

-941 HIYPQSVLKDDSISN
+941 HIYPQSILKDDSISN

-971 KFLSDPDCLLKLP
+971 KFLSDPNCGLKLP

-1008 TEKDINF
+1008 TEKEINVD
-1015 NSLESFIN
+1015 SLESFIN

-1047 YCERNNGMSRDEAR
+1047 YCERNNEMSRDEAR

-1071 KAGIVSDFRKRYQ
+1071 KAGIVSDFRKKYK

-1127 RRIQKD
+1127 KRIQKDD

-1139 PDNILSKIVRESKDH
+1139 PDNILSKRVRESKDH
-1154 RVIWG
+1154 RIIWE

-1211 NGNKMDLKKY
+1211 NGNRMDLKKY

-1227 SYPYFYL
+1227 SYPFFYL
-1234 IEKNNGKAVICPI
+1234 IEKNNDEAMICPI
-1247 NSFYKDDSKIDRF
+1247 NSFYKDDSKIDEF

-1281 FTKKLKLKIN
+1281 FTKRLKLKIN

-1306 MYITGSNHFNRDL
+1306 MYITGSNHFNKDL

-1391 NSIIEMWNKSIYSN
+1391 NSIIEMWKKSIYSN
-1405 PTTRNLIDKISC
+1405 QTTRNLIEKISG
-1417 KYGHWFASEVL
+1417 KYDHWFASEVL

-1451 SSILN
+1451 SSTLN
-1456 LKTNYLKKGNKND
+1456 LKTNYLRKGNKND
-1469 EKKEKGEDCGEL
+1469 EKKEKGEDCGGL

-1503 KLLYKQE
+1503 ELLYK
-1510 EETNKVKK
+1510 VKN

>member
-1 MEKEGITLGL
+1 MEEKGITLGL

-50 EDRRKKRGARR
+50 EDRRKKRLARR

-96 YVSDDRTDE
+96 YVSDDKTDE
-105 GKGYLFE
+105 GKGYLLE
-112 NQKATKDFYNKYPTI
+112 NQKATTDFYNKYPTI

-163 GDIEL
+163 GAIEL
-168 SAKPNDEL
+168 SAKPKDEL

-187 EGNFEKEEDD
+187 EGGFEREEDD

-205 FVVEQINDNKFID
+205 FVVEQINNDKFID

-233 ITEVVDLSKKRYELF
+233 ITEVVDPSKKRYELF

-269 ALFKGTVDLSKNRIY
+269 ALFKGTIDLSKNRIY

-290 LIDLDKKD
+290 QIDLDKKD

-305 DDFENKISNLSSKL
+305 DDFENKISILSSKL

-365 LKNLKSYYD
+365 LKSLKSYYD

-386 DSKVNNNFVNY
+386 DNKVNNNFVNY

-428 SEFLNKLKEDLEDS
+428 FDFLNT
-442 SLKKYPEAQKEA
+442 LKKDLNSSSFQNHPEAQKEA
-454 DGFLKKIE
+454 DYFLKKIE

-476 VIPMQFNKNELIAII
+476 VIPMQFNKKELVAII
-491 NNQKEYYPDLFTYSN
+491 NNQKEYYPDLFTDIN
-506 IKHIEQIFSFKREY
+506 INYIEQIFSFKREY

-625 DLFLS
+625 ELFLN
-630 NKTVTAKKIKEWMY
+630 NKTVTAKEIKEWMY

-667 KNLNKYKEH
+667 KNLNKYKKH

-709 DYHFD
+709 DYHFG

-780 HDEIEKYNEKQNID
+780 HDEIEKYNENRYID

-800 DFLKNWMEKNLCVSP
+800 DFLKNWMEKNVCVSP

-843 YYSVECTRENKPD
+843 YYSVECTRENKSD

-871 IFKDKGF
+871 IFKDKDF

-910 LYFQQLGKDMYTLKP
+910 LYFQQLGKDMYTLEP

-941 HIYPQSVLKDDSISN
+941 HIYPQSILKDNSISN
-956 RVLTKSTINRDFKKN
+956 RVLTKSTINRDLKKN
-971 KFLSDPDCLLKLP
+971 KFLSDPNCGLKLP

-1008 TEKDINF
+1008 TEKEIHVD
-1015 NSLESFIN
+1015 SLESFIN

-1047 YCERNNGMSRDEAR
+1047 YCERNNEMSRDEAR

-1071 KAGIVSDFRKRYQ
+1071 KAGIVSDFRKKYQ

-1108 TLKDYYDDKKI
+1108 TLKEYYDDKKI

-1127 RRIQKD
+1127 KRIQND

-1139 PDNILSKIVRESKDH
+1139 PDNILSERVRESKDH
-1154 RVIWG
+1154 HIIWG
-1159 GMKEIDFIKNNIQ
+1159 GIKEIDFIKNNIQ

-1182 TYYGNTLIGEETVE
+1182 TYYGNTLIGQETVE
-1196 GKKGKGKET
+1196 GKKGQGKET

-1234 IEKNNGKAVICPI
+1234 IEKNNREAMICPI

-1266 TEKEI
+1266 KKDKKNTD
-1271 MKSKGSNKPL
+1271 KGKPL
-1281 FTKKLKLKIN
+1281 FKKILKLKIN

-1298 DDTQHLRK
+1298 DDNKHLRK
-1306 MYITGSNHFNRDL
+1306 MYITGSHHFDKDL
-1319 HIKNGFDRNFQKED
+1319 NIKNGFDRNFKKED
-1333 MQTIH
+1333 MRTIH
-1338 MITKFIKVYESNDCF
+1338 MITKFIKVYELNDCF
-1353 ENCNPRILFGVNEK
+1353 ENCNPRIEFGINENTN
-1367 SSAYIQLKKAEDCL
+1367 SYIKLKNGNDCFL
-1381 LTDEDLKHLY
+1381 IDEDIEHLY
-1391 NSIIEMWNKSIYSN
+1391 NSIFELWNKPMYNIA
-1405 PTTRNLIDKISC
+1405 TTRNLIEKISRN
-1417 KYGHWFASEVL
+1417 YDSWFKNRIL
-1428 SKEQFINII
+1428 SKERFINII
-1437 YLLNEML
+1437 YILNEML

-1451 SSILN
+1451 SST
-1456 LKTNYLKKGNKND
+1456 LKLKDNYLKDNKDNK
-1469 EKKEKGEDCGEL
+1469 EKKDKGKDAGEL
-1481 SLSINLSK
+1481 NFGIHLCK
-1489 GMRIVSYSITGFKT
+1489 GMKIVSYSITGFKT
-1503 KLLYKQE
+1503 KVLY
-1510 EETNKVKK
+1510 KVKK

>member
-1 MEKEGITLGL
+1 MEKKGITLGL

-50 EDRRKKRGARR
+50 EDRRMKRLARR

-105 GKGYLFE
+105 GKGYLLE

-168 SAKPNDEL
+168 SAKPKDEL

-187 EGNFEKEEDD
+187 EGGFEREEDD

-205 FVVEQINDNKFID
+205 FAVEQINNDKFID
-218 SLISIIDKYLDRSKK
+218 SLISIIDKYLDRSNK
-233 ITEVVDLSKKRYELF
+233 ITEVVDPSKKRYELF

-253 QLVGEPKNILT
+253 RLVGEPKNILT

-269 ALFKGTVDLSKNRIY
+269 ALFKGTIDLSKNRIY

-290 LIDLDKKD
+290 QIDLDKKD

-342 DFMKGSSSLSEA
+342 DFMKGFSFLSEA
-354 FIKKYNENKKD
+354 FKKKYNENKKD
-365 LKNLKSYYD
+365 LKSLKSYYD

-386 DSKVNNNFVNY
+386 DNKVNNNFVNY

-417 IIKIEKKKSDY
+417 LIKIEKRKSDY
-428 SEFLNKLKEDLEDS
+428 FDFLNT
-442 SLKKYPEAQKEA
+442 LKKDLTSLQNHPEAQKEA
-454 DGFLKKIE
+454 DYFLKKIE

-476 VIPMQFNKNELIAII
+476 VIPMQFNKMELVEII
-491 NNQKEYYPDLFTYSN
+491 NNQKEYYPDLFTNINISN
-506 IKHIEQIFSFKREY
+506 IEQIFSFKREY

-554 NFYDVVDKKE
+554 NFYVVVDKKE

-630 NKTVTAKKIKEWMY
+630 NKTVTAKEIKEWMY

-667 KNLNKYKEH
+667 KNLNKYKKY

-697 SDKETRNDILKN
+697 SDKETRDDILKN
-709 DYHFD
+709 DYHFG
-714 DEDIKQIKGFN
+714 DEDIKQIKGFS

-780 HDEIEKYNEKQNID
+780 HDEIEKYNENKYID

-800 DFLKNWMEKNLCVSP
+800 DFLKNWMEKNVCVSP

-835 KEEGKEIS
+835 KEGGKEIS
-843 YYSVECTRENKPD
+843 YYSVECTRENKSD

-871 IFKDKGF
+871 IFKDKDF

-910 LYFQQLGKDMYTLKP
+910 LYFQQLGKDMYTLEP

-930 EIGTNKAYDID
+930 EIGTNKSYDID
-941 HIYPQSVLKDDSISN
+941 HIYPQSILKDDSISN

-971 KFLSDPDCLLKLP
+971 KFLSDPNCGLKLP
-984 KEAFSFYKF
+984 QEAFSFYKF
-993 LFDNSLISRTKYNRL
+993 LFDNNLISRTKYNRL
-1008 TEKDINF
+1008 TEKEINF

-1047 YCERNNGMSRDEAR
+1047 YCERNNEMSRDQAR

-1071 KAGIVSDFRKRYQ
+1071 KAGIVSDFRKKYQ

-1127 RRIQKD
+1127 KRIQKD

-1139 PDNILSKIVRESKDH
+1139 PDNILSKRVRESKDH
-1154 RVIWG
+1154 RIIWG

-1211 NGNKMDLKKY
+1211 NGNRMDLEKY

-1227 SYPYFYL
+1227 SYPFFYL
-1234 IEKNNGKAVICPI
+1234 IKKNNDEAMICPI

-1266 TEKEI
+1266 KKDKKNTD
-1271 MKSKGSNKPL
+1271 KSKPL
-1281 FTKKLKLKIN
+1281 FKKILKLKIN
-1291 TVILSPK
+1291 TVILSSK
-1298 DDTQHLRK
+1298 DDNKHLRK
-1306 MYITGSNHFNRDL
+1306 MYITGSHHFDKDL
-1319 HIKNGFDRNFQKED
+1319 NIKNGFDRNFKKED
-1333 MQTIH
+1333 MRTIH
-1338 MITKFIKVYESNDCF
+1338 MITKFIKVYELNDCF
-1353 ENCNPRILFGVNEK
+1353 ENCNPRIEFGINENIN
-1367 SSAYIQLKKAEDCL
+1367 SYIQLKNGNDCFL
-1381 LTDEDLKHLY
+1381 IDEDIEHLY
-1391 NSIIEMWNKSIYSN
+1391 NSIFELWNKPMYNIA
-1405 PTTRNLIDKISC
+1405 TTRNLIEKISRN
-1417 KYGHWFASEVL
+1417 YDSWFKNRIL
-1428 SKEQFINII
+1428 SKERFINII
-1437 YLLNEML
+1437 YILNEML

-1451 SSILN
+1451 SST
-1456 LKTNYLKKGNKND
+1456 LKLKDNYLKDNKDNK
-1469 EKKEKGEDCGEL
+1469 EKKDKGKDAGDL
-1481 SLSINLSK
+1481 NLGIHLYK
-1489 GMRIVSYSITGFKT
+1489 GMKIVSYSITGFKT
-1503 KLLYKQE
+1503 KVLY
-1510 EETNKVKK
+1510 KVKK

>member
-1 MEKEGITLGL
+1 MEEKGITLGL

-105 GKGYLFE
+105 GKGYLLE

-163 GDIEL
+163 GAIEL

-187 EGNFEKEEDD
+187 EGGFEREEDD

-218 SLISIIDKYLDRSKK
+218 SLISKIDKYLDRSKK
-233 ITEVVDLSKKRYELF
+233 ITEVVDPSKKRYELF

-253 QLVGEPKNILT
+253 RLVGEPKNILT

-290 LIDLDKKD
+290 QIDLDKKD

-365 LKNLKSYYD
+365 LKSLKSYYD

-386 DSKVNNNFVNY
+386 DNKVNNNFVNY

-417 IIKIEKKKSDY
+417 ITKIEKKSDY
-428 SEFLNKLKEDLEDS
+428 FDFLNT
-442 SLKKYPEAQKEA
+442 LKKDLNSSFQNPPEAQKEA
-454 DGFLKKIE
+454 DYFLKKIE

-476 VIPMQFNKNELIAII
+476 VIPMQFNKKELVEII
-491 NNQKEYYPDLFTYSN
+491 NNQKEYYPDLFTDIN
-506 IKHIEQIFSFKREY
+506 ISHIEQIFSFKREY

-625 DLFLS
+625 DLFLN
-630 NKTVTAKKIKEWMY
+630 NKTVTAKEIKEWMY

-667 KNLNKYKEH
+667 KNLNKYKKY

-709 DYHFD
+709 DYHFG

-780 HDEIEKYNEKQNID
+780 HDEIEKYNENKYID

-800 DFLKNWMEKNLCVSP
+800 DFLKNWMEKNVCVSP

-843 YYSVECTRENKPD
+843 YYSVECTRENKSD

-871 IFKDKGF
+871 IFKDKDF

-903 NNSDHFL
+903 NNSNHFL

-941 HIYPQSVLKDDSISN
+941 HIYPQSILKDDSISN
-956 RVLTKSTINRDFKKN
+956 RVLTKSTINRDLKKN
-971 KFLSDPDCLLKLP
+971 KFLSDPNCGLKLP

-1008 TEKDINF
+1008 TEKEIHVD
-1015 NSLESFIN
+1015 SLESFIN

-1033 KAIIELLKFLETNK
+1033 KAVIELLKFLETNK
-1047 YCERNNGMSRDEAR
+1047 YCERNNEMSRDEAR

-1071 KAGIVSDFRKRYQ
+1071 KAGIVSDFRKKYQ

-1108 TLKDYYDDKKI
+1108 TLKEYYDDKKI

-1127 RRIQKD
+1127 RRIQND

-1139 PDNILSKIVRESKDH
+1139 PDNILSERVRESKNH
-1154 RVIWG
+1154 HIIWG
-1159 GMKEIDFIKNNIQ
+1159 GIKEIDFIKNNIQ

-1182 TYYGNTLIGEETVE
+1182 TYYGNTLIGQETVE
-1196 GKKGKGKET
+1196 GKKGQGKET

-1234 IEKNNGKAVICPI
+1234 IEKNNGEAMICPI

-1266 TEKEI
+1266 KKDKKNTD
-1271 MKSKGSNKPL
+1271 KGKPL

-1298 DDTQHLRK
+1298 DDNKHLRK
-1306 MYITGSNHFNRDL
+1306 MYITGSNHFDKDL
-1319 HIKNGFDRNFQKED
+1319 HIKNGFDRNFKKED
-1333 MQTIH
+1333 MRTIH
-1338 MITKFIKVYESNDCF
+1338 MITKFIKVYELNDCF
-1353 ENCNPRILFGVNEK
+1353 ENCNPRIEFGINENTN
-1367 SSAYIQLKKAEDCL
+1367 SYIQLKNGNDCFL
-1381 LTDEDLKHLY
+1381 IDEDIEHLY
-1391 NSIIEMWNKSIYSN
+1391 NSIFELWNKPMYNIA
-1405 PTTRNLIDKISC
+1405 TTRNLIEKISRN
-1417 KYGHWFASEVL
+1417 YDSWFKNRIL
-1428 SKEQFINII
+1428 SKERFINII
-1437 YLLNEML
+1437 YILNEML

-1451 SSILN
+1451 SST
-1456 LKTNYLKKGNKND
+1456 LKLKDNYLKDNKDNKD
-1469 EKKEKGEDCGEL
+1469 NKEKKDKGKDAGDL
-1481 SLSINLSK
+1481 NLGIQLYK
-1489 GMRIVSYSITGFKT
+1489 GMKIVSYSITGFKT
-1503 KLLYKQE
+1503 KVLY
-1510 EETNKVKK
+1510 KVKK

>member
-1 MEKEGITLGL
+1 M
-11 DMGTNSLGWAVV
+11 
-23 DNSTNDLVSYHG
+23 
-35 HPMWGVRMFSESSSA
+35 
-50 EDRRKKRGARR
+50 
-61 RYQRRRQRILLLREI
+61 Q
-76 FQKEICDKDPY
+76 
-87 FFYRMDQAF
+87 
-96 YVSDDRTDE
+96 
-105 GKGYLFE
+105 
-112 NQKATKDFYNKYPTI
+112 
-127 WHLRYDLVTNKE
+127 
-139 KKDIRL
+139 
-145 VYLAIHHI
+145 
-153 LKYRGNFLHE
+153 
-163 GDIEL
+163 
-168 SAKPNDEL
+168 
-176 NMFISCISSTY
+176 
-187 EGNFEKEEDD
+187 
-197 DNANWEKY
+197 
-205 FVVEQINDNKFID
+205 
-218 SLISIIDKYLDRSKK
+218 
-233 ITEVVDLSKKRYELF
+233 
-248 ADELI
+248 
-253 QLVGEPKNILT
+253 
-264 ELLPD
+264 
-269 ALFKGTVDLSKNRIY
+269 
-284 KEIYKN
+284 
-290 LIDLDKKD
+290 
-298 LKIIFNS
+298 
-305 DDFENKISNLSSKL
+305 
-319 KEISPLI
+319 
-326 EGLIYLKS
+326 
-334 IYNNYYFK
+334 
-342 DFMKGSSSLSEA
+342 
-354 FIKKYNENKKD
+354 
-365 LKNLKSYYD
+365 
-374 KYLSDKKNSMFR
+374 
-386 DSKVNNNFVNY
+386 
-397 IGHYSPNEKN
+397 N
-407 PDGKSWSEGE
+407 P
-417 IIKIEKKKSDY
+417 
-428 SEFLNKLKEDLEDS
+428 
-442 SLKKYPEAQKEA
+442 PEAQKEA
-454 DGFLKKIE
+454 DYFLKKIE

-476 VIPMQFNKNELIAII
+476 VIPMQFNKKELVEII
-491 NNQKEYYPDLFTYSN
+491 NNQKEYYPDLFTDIN
-506 IKHIEQIFSFKREY
+506 ISHIEQIFSFKREY

-625 DLFLS
+625 DLFLN
-630 NKTVTAKKIKEWMY
+630 NKTVTAKEIKEWMY

-667 KNLNKYKEH
+667 KNLNKYKKY

-697 SDKETRNDILKN
+697 SDNETRNDILKN
-709 DYHFD
+709 DYHFG

-780 HDEIEKYNEKQNID
+780 HDEIEKYNENKYID

-800 DFLKNWMEKNLCVSP
+800 DFLKNWMGKNVCVSP

-843 YYSVECTRENKPD
+843 YYSVECTRENKSD

-871 IFKDKGF
+871 IFKDKDF

-910 LYFQQLGKDMYTLKP
+910 LYFQQLGKDMYTLEP

-941 HIYPQSVLKDDSISN
+941 HIYPQSILKDDSISN
-956 RVLTKSTINRDFKKN
+956 RVLTKSTINRDLKKN
-971 KFLSDPDCLLKLP
+971 KFLSDPNCGLKLP

-1008 TEKDINF
+1008 TEKEIHVD
-1015 NSLESFIN
+1015 SLESFIN

-1033 KAIIELLKFLETNK
+1033 KAVIELLKFLETNK
-1047 YCERNNGMSRDEAR
+1047 YCERNNEMSRDEAR

-1071 KAGIVSDFRKRYQ
+1071 KAGIVSDFRKKYQ

-1108 TLKDYYDDKKI
+1108 TLKEYYDDKKI

-1127 RRIQKD
+1127 RRIQND

-1139 PDNILSKIVRESKDH
+1139 PDNILSERVRESKNH
-1154 RVIWG
+1154 HIIWG
-1159 GMKEIDFIKNNIQ
+1159 GIKEIDFIKNNIQ

-1182 TYYGNTLIGEETVE
+1182 TYYGNTLIGQETVE
-1196 GKKGKGKET
+1196 GKKGQGKET

-1221 GGYKQA
+1221 GGYKHA

-1234 IEKNNGKAVICPI
+1234 IEKNNGEAMICPI

-1266 TEKEI
+1266 KKDKKNTD
-1271 MKSKGSNKPL
+1271 KGKPL

-1298 DDTQHLRK
+1298 DDNKHLRK
-1306 MYITGSNHFNRDL
+1306 MYITGSNHFYKDL
-1319 HIKNGFDRNFQKED
+1319 HIKNGFDRNFKKED
-1333 MQTIH
+1333 MRTIH
-1338 MITKFIKVYESNDCF
+1338 MITKFIKVYELNDCF
-1353 ENCNPRILFGVNEK
+1353 ENCNPRIEFGINENTN
-1367 SSAYIQLKKAEDCL
+1367 SYIQLKNGNDCFL
-1381 LTDEDLKHLY
+1381 IDEDIEHLY
-1391 NSIIEMWNKSIYSN
+1391 NSIFELWNKPMYNIA
-1405 PTTRNLIDKISC
+1405 TTRNLIEKISRN
-1417 KYGHWFASEVL
+1417 YDSWFKNRIL
-1428 SKEQFINII
+1428 SKERFINII
-1437 YLLNEML
+1437 YILNEML

-1451 SSILN
+1451 SST
-1456 LKTNYLKKGNKND
+1456 LKLKDNYLKDNKDNKD
-1469 EKKEKGEDCGEL
+1469 NKEKKDKGKDAGDL
-1481 SLSINLSK
+1481 NLGIQLYK
-1489 GMRIVSYSITGFKT
+1489 GMKIVSYSITGFKT
-1503 KLLYKQE
+1503 KVLY
-1510 EETNKVKK
+1510 KVKK

>member
-1 MEKEGITLGL
+1 MEKKGITLGL

-76 FQKEICDKDPY
+76 FQKETCDKDPY

-105 GKGYLFE
+105 GKGYLLE

-163 GDIEL
+163 GAIEL

-197 DNANWEKY
+197 DNANWDKY
-205 FVVEQINDNKFID
+205 FVVEQINNDKFFID
-218 SLISIIDKYLDRSKK
+218 SLISIIDNYLDRSKK
-233 ITEVVDLSKKRYELF
+233 LTEEDQSKKRYELF
-248 ADELI
+248 ADKLI
-253 QLVGEPKNILT
+253 RLVGEPKNILT

-269 ALFKGTVDLSKNRIY
+269 ALFKGTLDLSKNRIY

-290 LIDLDKKD
+290 QVDLDKKD

-342 DFMKGSSSLSEA
+342 DFMKGSSYLSEA

-365 LKNLKSYYD
+365 LRSLKSYYD

-386 DSKVNNNFVNY
+386 DNKVNNNFVNY

-428 SEFLNKLKEDLEDS
+428 SEFLNKLKEDLGD

-454 DGFLKKIE
+454 DGFLKKID
-462 DNTLLQRLNNASNS
+462 DNILLQRLNNSSNS
-476 VIPMQFNKNELIAII
+476 VIPMQFNKKELVAII
-491 NNQKEYYPDLFTYSN
+491 NNQKQYYPDLFTDIN
-506 IKHIEQIFSFKREY
+506 ISHIEQIFSFKREY

-630 NKTVTAKKIKEWMY
+630 NKTVTAKEIKEWMY

-667 KNLNKYKEH
+667 KNLNKYKKY

-697 SDKETRNDILKN
+697 SDKETRDDILKN
-709 DYHFD
+709 DYHFG
-714 DEDIKQIKGFN
+714 DEDIKQIKGFS

-780 HDEIEKYNEKQNID
+780 HDEIEKYNENQNID

-800 DFLKNWMEKNLCVSP
+800 DFLKNWMEKNVCVSP

-892 IKSLQENKDSI
+892 IKLLQENKDSI

-910 LYFQQLGKDMYTLKP
+910 LYFQQLGKDMYTLEP
-925 ITDLD
+925 ITNLD

-971 KFLSDPDCLLKLP
+971 KFLSDPDCGLKLT

-993 LFDNSLISRTKYNRL
+993 LFDNNLISRTKYNRL
-1008 TEKDINF
+1008 TEKEINF

-1047 YCERNNGMSRDEAR
+1047 YCERDNEMSRDEAR

-1071 KAGIVSDFRKRYQ
+1071 KAGIVSDFRKKYQ

-1127 RRIQKD
+1127 KRIQKD

-1139 PDNILSKIVRESKDH
+1139 PDNILSKRVRESKEH
-1154 RVIWG
+1154 RIIWG

-1211 NGNKMDLKKY
+1211 NGNRMDLKKY

-1227 SYPYFYL
+1227 SYPFFYL
-1234 IEKNNGKAVICPI
+1234 IEKNNDEAMICPI
-1247 NSFYKDDSKIDRF
+1247 NSFYKDDSKIDEF

-1281 FTKKLKLKIN
+1281 FTKRLKLKIN

-1306 MYITGSNHFNRDL
+1306 MYITGSSHFNKDL
-1319 HIKNGFDRNFQKED
+1319 RIKNGFDRNFQKED

-1405 PTTRNLIDKISC
+1405 RTTKNLINKISR

-1451 SSILN
+1451 SSTLN
-1456 LKTNYLKKGNKND
+1456 LKTNYLRKGNKND
-1469 EKKEKGEDCGEL
+1469 EKKEKGEDCGGL

-1503 KLLYKQE
+1503 ELLYK
-1510 EETNKVKK
+1510 VKN

>member
-1 MEKEGITLGL
+1 MEKKGITLGL

-50 EDRRKKRGARR
+50 KDRRKKRGARR

-76 FQKEICDKDPY
+76 FQKETCDKDPY

-105 GKGYLFE
+105 GKGYLLE

-163 GDIEL
+163 GAIEL

-197 DNANWEKY
+197 DNANWDKY
-205 FVVEQINDNKFID
+205 FVVEQINNDKFFID
-218 SLISIIDKYLDRSKK
+218 SLISIIDNYLDRSKK
-233 ITEVVDLSKKRYELF
+233 LTEEDQSKKRYELF
-248 ADELI
+248 ADKLI
-253 QLVGEPKNILT
+253 RLVGEPKNILT

-269 ALFKGTVDLSKNRIY
+269 ALFKGTLDLSKNRIY

-290 LIDLDKKD
+290 QVDLDKKD

-342 DFMKGSSSLSEA
+342 DFMKGSSYLSEA

-365 LKNLKSYYD
+365 LRSLKSYYD

-386 DSKVNNNFVNY
+386 DNKVNNNFVNY

-428 SEFLNKLKEDLEDS
+428 SEFLNKLKEDLGD

-454 DGFLKKIE
+454 NGFLKKID
-462 DNTLLQRLNNASNS
+462 DNILLQRLNNASNS
-476 VIPMQFNKNELIAII
+476 VIPMQFNKKELVAII
-491 NNQKEYYPDLFTYSN
+491 NNQKQYYPDLFTDIN
-506 IKHIEQIFSFKREY
+506 ISHIEQIFSFKREY

-630 NKTVTAKKIKEWMY
+630 NKTVTAKEIKEWMY

-697 SDKETRNDILKN
+697 SDKDTRNDILKN

-780 HDEIEKYNEKQNID
+780 HDEIEKYNENQNID

-800 DFLKNWMEKNLCVSP
+800 DFLKNWMEKNVCVSP

-892 IKSLQENKDSI
+892 IKLLQENKDSI

-910 LYFQQLGKDMYTLKP
+910 LYFQQLGKDMYTLEP
-925 ITDLD
+925 ITNLD

-971 KFLSDPDCLLKLP
+971 KFLSDPDCGLKLP

-993 LFDNSLISRTKYNRL
+993 LFDNNLISRTKYNRL
-1008 TEKDINF
+1008 TEKEINF

-1047 YCERNNGMSRDEAR
+1047 YCERDNEMSRDEAR

-1071 KAGIVSDFRKRYQ
+1071 KAGIVSDFRKKYQ

-1127 RRIQKD
+1127 KRIQKD

-1139 PDNILSKIVRESKDH
+1139 PDNILSKRVRESKDH
-1154 RVIWG
+1154 RIIWG

-1211 NGNKMDLKKY
+1211 NGNRMDLKKY

-1227 SYPYFYL
+1227 SYPFFYL
-1234 IEKNNGKAVICPI
+1234 IEKNNDEAMICPI
-1247 NSFYKDDSKIDRF
+1247 NSFYKDDSKIDEF

-1281 FTKKLKLKIN
+1281 FTKRLKLKIN

-1306 MYITGSNHFNRDL
+1306 MYITGSSHFNKDL
-1319 HIKNGFDRNFQKED
+1319 RIKNGFDRNFQKED

-1405 PTTRNLIDKISC
+1405 RTTKNLINKISR

-1451 SSILN
+1451 SSTLN
-1456 LKTNYLKKGNKND
+1456 LKTNYLRKGNKND
-1469 EKKEKGEDCGEL
+1469 EKKEKGEDCGGL

-1503 KLLYKQE
+1503 ELLYK
-1510 EETNKVKK
+1510 VKN

>member
-1 MEKEGITLGL
+1 MEEKGITLGL

-35 HPMWGVRMFSESSSA
+35 HPMWGVRMFSKSSSA

-105 GKGYLFE
+105 GKGYLLE

-233 ITEVVDLSKKRYELF
+233 ITEVVDPSKKRYELF

-442 SLKKYPEAQKEA
+442 SLKKYPEAQKEE

-476 VIPMQFNKNELIAII
+476 VIPMQFNKKELVAII
-491 NNQKEYYPDLFTYSN
+491 NNQKEYYPDLFTDSN
-506 IKHIEQIFSFKREY
+506 ISYIEQIFSFKREY

-1008 TEKDINF
+1008 TEKEINF

-1451 SSILN
+1451 SSTLN
-1456 LKTNYLKKGNKND
+1456 LKTNYLRKGNKND

>member
-1 MEKEGITLGL
+1 MEKKGITLGL

-76 FQKEICDKDPY
+76 FQKETCDKDPY

-105 GKGYLFE
+105 GKGYLLE

-163 GDIEL
+163 GAIEL

-197 DNANWEKY
+197 DNANWDKY
-205 FVVEQINDNKFID
+205 FVVEQINNDKFFID
-218 SLISIIDKYLDRSKK
+218 SLISIIDNYLDRSKK
-233 ITEVVDLSKKRYELF
+233 LTEEDQSKKRYELF
-248 ADELI
+248 ADKLI
-253 QLVGEPKNILT
+253 RLVGEPKNILT

-269 ALFKGTVDLSKNRIY
+269 ALFKGTLDLSKNRIY

-290 LIDLDKKD
+290 QVDLDKKD

-342 DFMKGSSSLSEA
+342 DFMKGSSYLSEA

-365 LKNLKSYYD
+365 LRSLKSYYD

-386 DSKVNNNFVNY
+386 DNKVNNNFVNY

-428 SEFLNKLKEDLEDS
+428 SEFLNKLKEDLGD

-454 DGFLKKIE
+454 DGFLKKID
-462 DNTLLQRLNNASNS
+462 DNILLQRLNNSSNS
-476 VIPMQFNKNELIAII
+476 VIPMQFNKKELVAII
-491 NNQKEYYPDLFTYSN
+491 NNQKQYYPDLFTDIN
-506 IKHIEQIFSFKREY
+506 ISHIEQIFSFKREY

-630 NKTVTAKKIKEWMY
+630 NKTVTAKEIKEWMY

-667 KNLNKYKEH
+667 KNLNKYKKY

-697 SDKETRNDILKN
+697 SDKETRDDILKN
-709 DYHFD
+709 DYHFG
-714 DEDIKQIKGFN
+714 DEDIKQIKGFS

-780 HDEIEKYNEKQNID
+780 HDEIEKYNENQNID

-800 DFLKNWMEKNLCVSP
+800 DFLKNWMGKNVCVSP

-892 IKSLQENKDSI
+892 IKLLQENKDSI

-910 LYFQQLGKDMYTLKP
+910 LYFQQLGKDMYTLEP
-925 ITDLD
+925 ITNLD

-971 KFLSDPDCLLKLP
+971 NFLSDPDCGLKLP

-993 LFDNSLISRTKYNRL
+993 LFDNNLISRTKYNRL
-1008 TEKDINF
+1008 TEKEINF

-1047 YCERNNGMSRDEAR
+1047 YCERDNEMSRDEAR

-1071 KAGIVSDFRKRYQ
+1071 KAGIVSDFRKKYQ

-1127 RRIQKD
+1127 KRIQKD

-1139 PDNILSKIVRESKDH
+1139 PDNILSKRVRESKEH
-1154 RVIWG
+1154 RIIWG

-1211 NGNKMDLKKY
+1211 NGNRMDLKKY

-1227 SYPYFYL
+1227 SYPFFYL
-1234 IEKNNGKAVICPI
+1234 IEKNNDEAMICPI
-1247 NSFYKDDSKIDRF
+1247 NSFYKDDSKIDEF

-1281 FTKKLKLKIN
+1281 FTKRLKLKIN

-1306 MYITGSNHFNRDL
+1306 MYITGSSHFNKDL
-1319 HIKNGFDRNFQKED
+1319 RIKNGFDRNFQKED

-1405 PTTRNLIDKISC
+1405 RTTKNLINKISR

-1451 SSILN
+1451 SSTLN
-1456 LKTNYLKKGNKND
+1456 LKTNYLRKGNKND
-1469 EKKEKGEDCGEL
+1469 EKKEKGEDCGGL

-1503 KLLYKQE
+1503 ELLYK
-1510 EETNKVKK
+1510 VKN

>member
-1 MEKEGITLGL
+1 MEEKGITLGL

-50 EDRRKKRGARR
+50 EDRRKKRVVRR

-105 GKGYLFE
+105 GKGYLLE

-163 GDIEL
+163 GAIEL

-187 EGNFEKEEDD
+187 EGGFEKEEDD

-233 ITEVVDLSKKRYELF
+233 ITEVVDPSKKRYELF

-290 LIDLDKKD
+290 QIDLDKKD

-428 SEFLNKLKEDLEDS
+428 FDFLNTLKKDLNSS
-442 SLKKYPEAQKEA
+442 SLPNHPEAQKEA
-454 DGFLKKIE
+454 DYFLKKIE

-476 VIPMQFNKNELIAII
+476 VIPMQFNKKELIEII
-491 NNQKEYYPDLFTYSN
+491 NNQKEYYPDLFTDIN
-506 IKHIEQIFSFKREY
+506 ISHIEQIFSFKREY

-541 ETALNKKQKIYPW
+541 ETALNEKQKIYPW

-630 NKTVTAKKIKEWMY
+630 NKTVTAKEIKEWMY

-667 KNLNKYKEH
+667 KNLNKYKKY

-725 YKNWGRLSDRFLNG
+725 YKNWGRLSDRFLNA
-739 IKIEYN
+739 IKIEYH
-745 DEESNEHREYNSLNN
+745 DEEANEHREYNSLNN

-768 LNEILFNSKFNF
+768 LNEILFNPKFNF
-780 HDEIEKYNEKQNID
+780 HDEIEKYNENKYID

-800 DFLKNWMEKNLCVSP
+800 DFLKNWMEKNVCVSP

-843 YYSVECTRENKPD
+843 YYSVECTRENKSD

-871 IFKDKGF
+871 IFKDKDF
-878 NKEARDQGVNVSTL
+878 NKEAIDQGINVSTL

-910 LYFQQLGKDMYTLKP
+910 LYFQQLGKDMYTLEP

-941 HIYPQSVLKDDSISN
+941 HIYPQSILKDDSISN

-971 KFLSDPDCLLKLP
+971 KFLSDPNCGLKLP

-1008 TEKDINF
+1008 TEKEIH
-1015 NSLESFIN
+1015 SLESFIN

-1047 YCERNNGMSRDEAR
+1047 YCERNNEMSRDEAR

-1071 KAGIVSDFRKRYQ
+1071 KAGIVSDFRKKYQ

-1108 TLKDYYDDKKI
+1108 TLKEYYDDKKI

-1127 RRIQKD
+1127 KRIQND

-1139 PDNILSKIVRESKDH
+1139 PDNILSIRVRESKDH
-1154 RVIWG
+1154 HIIWG
-1159 GMKEIDFIKNNIQ
+1159 GIKEIDFIKNNIQ

-1182 TYYGNTLIGEETVE
+1182 TYYGNTLIGQETVE
-1196 GKKGKGKET
+1196 GKKGQGKET

-1234 IEKNNGKAVICPI
+1234 IEKNNGEAMICPI

-1266 TEKEI
+1266 KKDKKNTD
-1271 MKSKGSNKPL
+1271 KGKPL
-1281 FTKKLKLKIN
+1281 FKKILKLKIN

-1298 DDTQHLRK
+1298 DDNKHLRK
-1306 MYITGSNHFNRDL
+1306 MYITGSNQFDKDL
-1319 HIKNGFDRNFQKED
+1319 RIKNGFDRNFKKED
-1333 MQTIH
+1333 MRTIH
-1338 MITKFIKVYESNDCF
+1338 MITKFIKVYELNDCF
-1353 ENCNPRILFGVNEK
+1353 ENCNPRIEFGINENTN
-1367 SSAYIQLKKAEDCL
+1367 SYIQLKNGNDCFL
-1381 LTDEDLKHLY
+1381 IDEDIEHLY
-1391 NSIIEMWNKSIYSN
+1391 NSIFELWNKPIYN
-1405 PTTRNLIDKISC
+1405 IATTRNLIEKISHN
-1417 KYGHWFASEVL
+1417 YDSWFKNRIL
-1428 SKEQFINII
+1428 SKERFINII
-1437 YLLNEML
+1437 YILNEML

-1451 SSILN
+1451 SST
-1456 LKTNYLKKGNKND
+1456 LKLKDNYLKDNKDNKD
-1469 EKKEKGEDCGEL
+1469 NKEKKDKGKDTGVL
-1481 SLSINLSK
+1481 KFGIHLYK
-1489 GMRIVSYSITGFKT
+1489 GMKIVSYSITGFKT
-1503 KLLYKQE
+1503 KVLY
-1510 EETNKVKK
+1510 KVKK

>member
-105 GKGYLFE
+105 GKGYLLE

-233 ITEVVDLSKKRYELF
+233 ITEVVDPSKKRYELF

-442 SLKKYPEAQKEA
+442 SLKKYPEAQKEE

-476 VIPMQFNKNELIAII
+476 VIPMQFNKKELVAII
-491 NNQKEYYPDLFTYSN
+491 NNQKEYYPDLFTDSN
-506 IKHIEQIFSFKREY
+506 ISYIEQIFSFKREY

-1008 TEKDINF
+1008 TEKEINF

-1451 SSILN
+1451 SSTLN

>member
-1 MEKEGITLGL
+1 MEEKGITLGL

-35 HPMWGVRMFSESSSA
+35 HPMWGVRMFRESSSA

-105 GKGYLFE
+105 GKGYLLE

-163 GDIEL
+163 GAIEL

-187 EGNFEKEEDD
+187 EGGFEREEDD

-205 FVVEQINDNKFID
+205 FAVEQINNDKFID

-233 ITEVVDLSKKRYELF
+233 ITEVVDPSKKRYELF

-253 QLVGEPKNILT
+253 RLVGEPKNILT

-290 LIDLDKKD
+290 QIDLDKKD

-365 LKNLKSYYD
+365 LKSLKSYYD

-386 DSKVNNNFVNY
+386 DNKVNNNFVNY

-417 IIKIEKKKSDY
+417 ITKIEKKSDY
-428 SEFLNKLKEDLEDS
+428 FDFLNT
-442 SLKKYPEAQKEA
+442 LKKDLNSSFQNHPEAQKEA
-454 DGFLKKIE
+454 DYFLKKIE

-476 VIPMQFNKNELIAII
+476 VIPMQFNKKELVEII
-491 NNQKEYYPDLFTYSN
+491 NNQKEYYPDLFTDIN
-506 IKHIEQIFSFKREY
+506 ISHIEQIFSFKREY

-625 DLFLS
+625 DLFLN
-630 NKTVTAKKIKEWMY
+630 NKTVTAKEIKEWMY

-667 KNLNKYKEH
+667 KNLNKYKKY

-709 DYHFD
+709 DYHFG

-780 HDEIEKYNEKQNID
+780 HDEIEKYNENKYID

-800 DFLKNWMEKNLCVSP
+800 DFLKNWMEKNVCVSP

-843 YYSVECTRENKPD
+843 YYSVECTRENKSD

-871 IFKDKGF
+871 ILKDKDF

-903 NNSDHFL
+903 NNSNHFL
-910 LYFQQLGKDMYTLKP
+910 LYFQQLGKDMYTLEP

-941 HIYPQSVLKDDSISN
+941 HIYPQSILKDDSISN
-956 RVLTKSTINRDFKKN
+956 RVLTKSTINRDLKKN
-971 KFLSDPDCLLKLP
+971 KFLSDPNCGLKLP

-1008 TEKDINF
+1008 TEKEIHVD
-1015 NSLESFIN
+1015 SLESFIN

-1033 KAIIELLKFLETNK
+1033 KAVIELLKFLETNK
-1047 YCERNNGMSRDEAR
+1047 YCERNNEMSRDEAR

-1071 KAGIVSDFRKRYQ
+1071 KAGIVSDFRKKYQ

-1108 TLKDYYDDKKI
+1108 TLKEYYDDKKI

-1127 RRIQKD
+1127 RRIQND

-1139 PDNILSKIVRESKDH
+1139 PDNILSERVRESKNH
-1154 RVIWG
+1154 HIIWG
-1159 GMKEIDFIKNNIQ
+1159 GIKEIDFIKNNIQ

-1182 TYYGNTLIGEETVE
+1182 TYYGNTLIGQETVE
-1196 GKKGKGKET
+1196 GKKGQGKET

-1234 IEKNNGKAVICPI
+1234 IEKNNGEAMICPI

-1266 TEKEI
+1266 KKDKKNTD
-1271 MKSKGSNKPL
+1271 KGKPL

-1298 DDTQHLRK
+1298 DDNKHLRK
-1306 MYITGSNHFNRDL
+1306 MYITGSNHFDKDL
-1319 HIKNGFDRNFQKED
+1319 HIKNGFDRNFKKED
-1333 MQTIH
+1333 MRTIH
-1338 MITKFIKVYESNDCF
+1338 MITKFIKVYELNDCF
-1353 ENCNPRILFGVNEK
+1353 ENCNPRIEFGINENTN
-1367 SSAYIQLKKAEDCL
+1367 SYIQLKNGNDCFL
-1381 LTDEDLKHLY
+1381 IDEDIEHLY
-1391 NSIIEMWNKSIYSN
+1391 NSIFELWNKPMYNIA
-1405 PTTRNLIDKISC
+1405 TTRNLIEKISRN
-1417 KYGHWFASEVL
+1417 YDSWFKNRIL
-1428 SKEQFINII
+1428 SKERFINII
-1437 YLLNEML
+1437 YILNEML

-1451 SSILN
+1451 SST
-1456 LKTNYLKKGNKND
+1456 LKLKDNYLKDNKDNKD
-1469 EKKEKGEDCGEL
+1469 NKEKKDKGKDAGDL
-1481 SLSINLSK
+1481 NLGIQLYK
-1489 GMRIVSYSITGFKT
+1489 GMKIVSYSITGFKT
-1503 KLLYKQE
+1503 KVLY
-1510 EETNKVKK
+1510 KVKK

>member
-1 MEKEGITLGL
+1 MEKKGITLGL

-76 FQKEICDKDPY
+76 FQKETCDKDPY

-105 GKGYLFE
+105 GKGYLLE

-163 GDIEL
+163 GAIEL

-197 DNANWEKY
+197 DNANWDKY
-205 FVVEQINDNKFID
+205 FVVEQINNDKFFID
-218 SLISIIDKYLDRSKK
+218 SLISIIDNYLDRSKK
-233 ITEVVDLSKKRYELF
+233 LTEEDQSKKRYELF
-248 ADELI
+248 ADKLI
-253 QLVGEPKNILT
+253 RLVGEPKNILT

-269 ALFKGTVDLSKNRIY
+269 ALFKGTLDLSKNRIY

-290 LIDLDKKD
+290 QVDLDKKD

-342 DFMKGSSSLSEA
+342 DFMKGSSYLSEA

-365 LKNLKSYYD
+365 LRSLKSYYD

-386 DSKVNNNFVNY
+386 DNKVNNNFVNY

-428 SEFLNKLKEDLEDS
+428 SEFLNKLKEDLGD

-454 DGFLKKIE
+454 DGFLKKID
-462 DNTLLQRLNNASNS
+462 DNILLQRLNNSSNS
-476 VIPMQFNKNELIAII
+476 VIPMQFNKKELVAII
-491 NNQKEYYPDLFTYSN
+491 NNQKQYYPDLFTDIN
-506 IKHIEQIFSFKREY
+506 ISHIEQIFSFKREY

-630 NKTVTAKKIKEWMY
+630 NKTVTAKEIKEWMY

-667 KNLNKYKEH
+667 KNLNKYKKY

-697 SDKETRNDILKN
+697 SDKETRDDILKN
-709 DYHFD
+709 DYHFG
-714 DEDIKQIKGFN
+714 DEDIKQIKGFS

-780 HDEIEKYNEKQNID
+780 HDEIEKYNENQNID

-800 DFLKNWMEKNLCVSP
+800 DFLKNWMGKNVCVSP

-892 IKSLQENKDSI
+892 IKLLQENKDSI

-910 LYFQQLGKDMYTLKP
+910 LYFQQLGKDMYTLEP
-925 ITDLD
+925 ITNLD

-971 KFLSDPDCLLKLP
+971 KFLSDPDCGLKLP

-993 LFDNSLISRTKYNRL
+993 LFDNNLISRTKYNRL
-1008 TEKDINF
+1008 TEKEINF

-1047 YCERNNGMSRDEAR
+1047 YCERDNEMSRDEAR

-1071 KAGIVSDFRKRYQ
+1071 KAGIVSDFRKKYQ

-1127 RRIQKD
+1127 KRIQKD

-1139 PDNILSKIVRESKDH
+1139 PDNILSKRVRESKEH
-1154 RVIWG
+1154 RIIWG

-1211 NGNKMDLKKY
+1211 NGNRMDLKKY

-1227 SYPYFYL
+1227 SYPFFYL
-1234 IEKNNGKAVICPI
+1234 IEKNNDEAMICPI
-1247 NSFYKDDSKIDRF
+1247 NSFYKDDSKIDEF

-1281 FTKKLKLKIN
+1281 FTKRLKLKIN

-1306 MYITGSNHFNRDL
+1306 MYITGSSHFNKDL
-1319 HIKNGFDRNFQKED
+1319 RIKNGFDRNFQKED

-1405 PTTRNLIDKISC
+1405 RTTKNLINKISR

-1451 SSILN
+1451 SSTLN
-1456 LKTNYLKKGNKND
+1456 LKTNYLRKGNKND
-1469 EKKEKGEDCGEL
+1469 EKKEKGEDCGGL

-1503 KLLYKQE
+1503 ELLYK
-1510 EETNKVKK
+1510 VKN

>member
-1 MEKEGITLGL
+1 MEEKGITLGL

-35 HPMWGVRMFSESSSA
+35 HPMWGVRMFSESSPA
-50 EDRRKKRGARR
+50 KDRRKKRGARR

-105 GKGYLFE
+105 GKGYLLE

-197 DNANWEKY
+197 DNANWDKY
-205 FVVEQINDNKFID
+205 FVVEQINNDKFID

-233 ITEVVDLSKKRYELF
+233 ITEVVDPSKKRYELF

-253 QLVGEPKNILT
+253 RLVVEPKNILT

-290 LIDLDKKD
+290 QIDLDKKD

-342 DFMKGSSSLSEA
+342 DFMKGSSYLSEA
-354 FIKKYNENKKD
+354 FIKKYYENKKD
-365 LKNLKSYYD
+365 LKSLKSYYD

-386 DSKVNNNFVNY
+386 DNKVNNNFVNY

-428 SEFLNKLKEDLEDS
+428 SEFLNKLKEDLKD
-442 SLKKYPEAQKEA
+442 SLKKYPEDHEAQKEA

-476 VIPMQFNKNELIAII
+476 VIPMQFNKKELVAII
-491 NNQKEYYPDLFTYSN
+491 NNQKEYYPDLFTDNN
-506 IKHIEQIFSFKREY
+506 ISHIEQIFSFKREY

-527 DKNNKSKFSWVVQK
+527 EKNNKSKFSWVVQK

-630 NKTVTAKKIKEWMY
+630 NKTVTAKEIKEWMY
-644 QHKLGNTASIPTCN
+644 QHKLGNTASIPNCN

-667 KNLNKYKEH
+667 KNLNKYKKY

-709 DYHFD
+709 DYLFD

-745 DEESNEHREYNSLNN
+745 DEESNEHREYSSLNN

-780 HDEIEKYNEKQNID
+780 HDEIEKYNENQYID

-800 DFLKNWMEKNLCVSP
+800 DFLKNWMEKNVCVSP

-856 KKGKETCSRYDRLLN
+856 KKGKETCSRYNRLLN
-871 IFKDKGF
+871 IFKDKDF
-878 NKEARDQGVNVSTL
+878 NKEARNQGVNVSTL

-910 LYFQQLGKDMYTLKP
+910 LYFQQLGKDIYTLKP

-941 HIYPQSVLKDDSISN
+941 HIYPQSILKDDSISN

-971 KFLSDPDCLLKLP
+971 KFLSDPNCGLKLP

-1008 TEKDINF
+1008 TEKEIHVD
-1015 NSLESFIN
+1015 SLESFIN

-1047 YCERNNGMSRDEAR
+1047 YCERNNEMSRDEAR

-1071 KAGIVSDFRKRYQ
+1071 KAGIVSDFRKKYQ

-1108 TLKDYYDDKKI
+1108 TLKEYYDDKKI

-1127 RRIQKD
+1127 KRIQND

-1139 PDNILSKIVRESKDH
+1139 PDNILSKRVRESKDH
-1154 RVIWG
+1154 HIIWG
-1159 GMKEIDFIKNNIQ
+1159 GIKEIDFIKNNIQ

-1182 TYYGNTLIGEETVE
+1182 TYYGNTLIGQETVE
-1196 GKKGKGKET
+1196 GKKGQGKET

-1234 IEKNNGKAVICPI
+1234 IENNNGEAMICPI

-1260 IEENFF
+1260 IEANFF
-1266 TEKEI
+1266 KKDKKNTD
-1271 MKSKGSNKPL
+1271 KGKPL
-1281 FTKKLKLKIN
+1281 FKKILKLKIN

-1298 DDTQHLRK
+1298 DDNKHLRK
-1306 MYITGSNHFNRDL
+1306 MYITGSHHFDKDL
-1319 HIKNGFDRNFQKED
+1319 NIKNGFDRNFKKED
-1333 MQTIH
+1333 MRTIH

-1353 ENCNPRILFGVNEK
+1353 ENCNPRIEFGINENTN
-1367 SSAYIQLKKAEDCL
+1367 SYIQLKNGNDCFL
-1381 LTDEDLKHLY
+1381 IDEDIEHLY
-1391 NSIIEMWNKSIYSN
+1391 NSIFELWNKPMYNIA
-1405 PTTRNLIDKISC
+1405 TTRNLIEKISPIYDYW
-1417 KYGHWFASEVL
+1417 KNRNL
-1428 SKEQFINII
+1428 SKERFINII
-1437 YLLNEML
+1437 YILNEML

-1451 SSILN
+1451 SST
-1456 LKTNYLKKGNKND
+1456 LKLKDNYLKDDKDNK
-1469 EKKEKGEDCGEL
+1469 EKKDKGKDAGEL
-1481 SLSINLSK
+1481 NLGIHLCK
-1489 GMRIVSYSITGFKT
+1489 GMKIVSYSITGFKT
-1503 KLLYKQE
+1503 KVLY
-1510 EETNKVKK
+1510 KVKK

>member
-1 MEKEGITLGL
+1 MEKKGITLGL

-105 GKGYLFE
+105 GKGYLLE

-168 SAKPNDEL
+168 SAKPKDEL

-187 EGNFEKEEDD
+187 EGGFEREEDD

-205 FVVEQINDNKFID
+205 FAVEQINNDKFID
-218 SLISIIDKYLDRSKK
+218 SLISIIDKYLDRSNK
-233 ITEVVDLSKKRYELF
+233 ITEVVDPSKKRYELF

-253 QLVGEPKNILT
+253 RLVGEPKNILT

-269 ALFKGTVDLSKNRIY
+269 ALFKGTIDLSKNRIY

-290 LIDLDKKD
+290 QIDLDKKD

-342 DFMKGSSSLSEA
+342 DFMEGFSFLSEA
-354 FIKKYNENKKD
+354 FKKKYNENKKD
-365 LKNLKSYYD
+365 LKSLKSYYD

-386 DSKVNNNFVNY
+386 DNKVNNNFVNY

-428 SEFLNKLKEDLEDS
+428 FDFLNT
-442 SLKKYPEAQKEA
+442 LKKDLNSFLENHPEAQKEA
-454 DGFLKKIE
+454 DYFLKKIE

-476 VIPMQFNKNELIAII
+476 VIPMQFNKKELDAII
-491 NNQKEYYPDLFTYSN
+491 NNQKEYYPDLFTYNN
-506 IKHIEQIFSFKREY
+506 ISHIEQIFSFKREY

-554 NFYDVVDKKE
+554 NFYYVVDKKE

-630 NKTVTAKKIKEWMY
+630 NKTVTAKGIKEWMY

-667 KNLNKYKEH
+667 KNLNKYKKY

-697 SDKETRNDILKN
+697 SDKETRDDILKN
-709 DYHFD
+709 DYHFG
-714 DEDIKQIKGFN
+714 DEDIKQIKGFS

-780 HDEIEKYNEKQNID
+780 HDEIEKYNENKYID
-794 FKESDD
+794 FKESD
-800 DFLKNWMEKNLCVSP
+800 DFLKNWMEKNVCVSP

-843 YYSVECTRENKPD
+843 YYSVECTRENKSD

-871 IFKDKGF
+871 IFKDKDF

-910 LYFQQLGKDMYTLKP
+910 LYFQQLGKDMYTLEP

-930 EIGTNKAYDID
+930 EIGTNKSYDID
-941 HIYPQSVLKDDSISN
+941 HIYPQSILKDDSISN

-971 KFLSDPDCLLKLP
+971 KFLSDPNCGLKLP
-984 KEAFSFYKF
+984 QEAFSFYKF

-1008 TEKDINF
+1008 TEKEINVD
-1015 NSLESFIN
+1015 SLESFIN

-1047 YCERNNGMSRDEAR
+1047 YCERNNEMSRDEAR

-1071 KAGIVSDFRKRYQ
+1071 KAGIVSDFRKKYQ

-1108 TLKDYYDDKKI
+1108 TLKEYYDDKKI

-1127 RRIQKD
+1127 KRIQND

-1139 PDNILSKIVRESKDH
+1139 PDNILSKRVRESKDH
-1154 RVIWG
+1154 HTIWG
-1159 GMKEIDFIKNNIQ
+1159 GIKEIDFIKNNIQ

-1182 TYYGNTLIGEETVE
+1182 TYYGNTLIGQETVE
-1196 GKKGKGKET
+1196 GKKGQGKET

-1227 SYPYFYL
+1227 SYPFFYL
-1234 IEKNNGKAVICPI
+1234 IEKNNDEAMICPI

-1266 TEKEI
+1266 KKDKKNTD
-1271 MKSKGSNKPL
+1271 KGKPL
-1281 FTKKLKLKIN
+1281 FKKILKLKIN
-1291 TVILSPK
+1291 TVILSSK
-1298 DDTQHLRK
+1298 DDNKHLRK
-1306 MYITGSNHFNRDL
+1306 MYITGSHHFDKDL
-1319 HIKNGFDRNFQKED
+1319 NIKNGFDRNFKKED
-1333 MQTIH
+1333 MRTIH
-1338 MITKFIKVYESNDCF
+1338 MITKFIKVYELNDCF
-1353 ENCNPRILFGVNEK
+1353 ENCNPRIEFGINENIN
-1367 SSAYIQLKKAEDCL
+1367 SYIQLKNGNDCFL
-1381 LTDEDLKHLY
+1381 IDEDIEHLY
-1391 NSIIEMWNKSIYSN
+1391 NSIFELWNKPMYNIA
-1405 PTTRNLIDKISC
+1405 TTRNLIEKISRN
-1417 KYGHWFASEVL
+1417 YDSWFKNRIL
-1428 SKEQFINII
+1428 SKERFINII
-1437 YLLNEML
+1437 YILNEML

-1451 SSILN
+1451 SST
-1456 LKTNYLKKGNKND
+1456 LKLKDNYLKDNKDNK
-1469 EKKEKGEDCGEL
+1469 EKKDKGKDAGDL
-1481 SLSINLSK
+1481 NLGIHLYK
-1489 GMRIVSYSITGFKT
+1489 GMKIVSYSITGFKT
-1503 KLLYKQE
+1503 KVLY
-1510 EETNKVKK
+1510 KVKK

>member
-1 MEKEGITLGL
+1 MEKKGITLGL

-105 GKGYLFE
+105 GKGYLLE

-168 SAKPNDEL
+168 SAKPKDEL

-187 EGNFEKEEDD
+187 EGGFEREEDD

-205 FVVEQINDNKFID
+205 FAVEQINNDKFID
-218 SLISIIDKYLDRSKK
+218 SLISIIDKYLDRSNK
-233 ITEVVDLSKKRYELF
+233 ITEVVDPSKKRYELF

-253 QLVGEPKNILT
+253 RLVGEPKNILT

-269 ALFKGTVDLSKNRIY
+269 ALFKGTIDLSKNRIY

-290 LIDLDKKD
+290 QIDLDKKD

-342 DFMKGSSSLSEA
+342 DFMEGFSFLSEA
-354 FIKKYNENKKD
+354 FKKKYNENKKD
-365 LKNLKSYYD
+365 LKSLKSYYD

-386 DSKVNNNFVNY
+386 DNKVNNNFVNY

-428 SEFLNKLKEDLEDS
+428 FDFLNT
-442 SLKKYPEAQKEA
+442 LKKDLNSFLENHPEAQKEA
-454 DGFLKKIE
+454 DYFLKKIE

-476 VIPMQFNKNELIAII
+476 VIPMQFNKKELDAII
-491 NNQKEYYPDLFTYSN
+491 NNQKEYYPDLFTDNN
-506 IKHIEQIFSFKREY
+506 ISHIEQIFSFKREY

-554 NFYDVVDKKE
+554 NFYYVVDKKE

-630 NKTVTAKKIKEWMY
+630 NKTVTAKGIKEWMY

-667 KNLNKYKEH
+667 KNLNKYKKY

-697 SDKETRNDILKN
+697 SDKETRDDILKN
-709 DYHFD
+709 DYHFG
-714 DEDIKQIKGFN
+714 DEDIKQIKGFS

-780 HDEIEKYNEKQNID
+780 HDEIEKYNENKYID
-794 FKESDD
+794 FKESD
-800 DFLKNWMEKNLCVSP
+800 DFLKNWMEKNVCVSP

-843 YYSVECTRENKPD
+843 YYSVECTRENKSD

-871 IFKDKGF
+871 IFKDKDF

-910 LYFQQLGKDMYTLKP
+910 LYFQQLGKDMYTLEP

-930 EIGTNKAYDID
+930 EIGTNKSYDID
-941 HIYPQSVLKDDSISN
+941 HIYPQSILKDDSISN

-971 KFLSDPDCLLKLP
+971 KFLSDPNCGLKLP
-984 KEAFSFYKF
+984 QEAFSFYKF

-1008 TEKDINF
+1008 TEKEINVD
-1015 NSLESFIN
+1015 SLESFIN

-1047 YCERNNGMSRDEAR
+1047 YCERNNEMSRDEAR

-1071 KAGIVSDFRKRYQ
+1071 KAGIVSDFRKKYQ

-1108 TLKDYYDDKKI
+1108 TLKEYYDDKKI

-1127 RRIQKD
+1127 KRIQND

-1139 PDNILSKIVRESKDH
+1139 PDNILSKRVRESKDH
-1154 RVIWG
+1154 HTIWG
-1159 GMKEIDFIKNNIQ
+1159 GIKEIDFIKNNIQ

-1182 TYYGNTLIGEETVE
+1182 TYYGNTLIGQETVE
-1196 GKKGKGKET
+1196 GKKGQGKET

-1227 SYPYFYL
+1227 SYPFFYL
-1234 IEKNNGKAVICPI
+1234 IEKNNDEAMICPI

-1266 TEKEI
+1266 KKDKKNTD
-1271 MKSKGSNKPL
+1271 KGKPL
-1281 FTKKLKLKIN
+1281 FKKILKLKIN
-1291 TVILSPK
+1291 TVILSSK
-1298 DDTQHLRK
+1298 DDNKHLRK
-1306 MYITGSNHFNRDL
+1306 MYITGSHHFDKDL
-1319 HIKNGFDRNFQKED
+1319 NIKNGFDRNFKKED
-1333 MQTIH
+1333 MRTIH
-1338 MITKFIKVYESNDCF
+1338 MITKFIKVYELNDCF
-1353 ENCNPRILFGVNEK
+1353 ENCNPRIEFGINENIN
-1367 SSAYIQLKKAEDCL
+1367 SYIQLKNGNDCFL
-1381 LTDEDLKHLY
+1381 IDEDIEHLY
-1391 NSIIEMWNKSIYSN
+1391 NSIFELWNKPMYNIA
-1405 PTTRNLIDKISC
+1405 TTRNLIEKISRN
-1417 KYGHWFASEVL
+1417 YDSWFKNRIL
-1428 SKEQFINII
+1428 SKERFINII
-1437 YLLNEML
+1437 YILNEML

-1451 SSILN
+1451 SST
-1456 LKTNYLKKGNKND
+1456 LKLKDNYLKDNKDNK
-1469 EKKEKGEDCGEL
+1469 EKKDKGKDAGDL
-1481 SLSINLSK
+1481 NLGIHLYK
-1489 GMRIVSYSITGFKT
+1489 GMKIVSYSITGFKT
-1503 KLLYKQE
+1503 KVLY
-1510 EETNKVKK
+1510 KVKK